1 MTKRLLLLLVS
12 LGFYGLAFADQEV
25 DEAADPVVEQVE
37 TGDDSD
43 EAEPEEV
50 VVTGSR
56 IARTQY
62 EVAQPV
68 TIIYGEEYENRG
80 YTNAADAL
88 FDVPGIGVTNSLT
101 SGSGGSFGNQSS
113 LSVGQ
118 ALANNFGLG
127 SGRTLVLVN
136 GRRFVG
142 STSPFGS
149 GGSGNAVDINNIPSV
164 MIDRVEIVNAGG
176 SAVYGSDAIAG
187 VINYVLRDDYEGAA
201 MTLTYDDY
209 AGMSSDTSFQAVMGG
224 NFAGGK
230 GNMVM
235 NFQYEQIGTVFTGDW
250 DRYYDR
256 ETGMCNTN
264 SLVRTYAS
272 GKSYQR
278 QYIRAGMVVPYTAN
292 INGVPEVTQT
302 GCIGL
307 SAIPETGKASAYE
320 YSFKA
325 GTYGAWFYDGALGS
339 DNQMWHFGGAPGDLV
354 PYNDGINYGS
364 SFFGFDNP
372 AGFREDYNTL
382 RAGFER
388 LNFSMFS
395 NYDVNDNMT
404 VYFDVFHN
412 GFFSFDYGNESGYP
426 YSTYAFG
433 SGQDFPPTIGIDN
446 PYLTQ
451 NSVDILNSYGLTEF
465 YVSKSQVDLL
475 QKGDGGY
482 TIENNNA
489 VSMYSVGVE
498 GSFDLDSQTFNY
510 SAGYSI
516 GNTDI
521 YSDAPGV
528 IGARYAAALDVGIN
542 PNTGEIDCRMN
553 YDPTRDPALYDYSP
567 FAPGYFTG
575 GTLYG
580 PSILGAVGD
589 CAPLNIMGRG
599 APSQAARDYVG
610 TNLRTNAFIEQEV
623 TYANLSGDLFDMP
636 AGAVKAALGF
646 EARVEQGDYNAS
658 AIQNL
663 GLTRSAP
670 RPSLGGGYEVDADYY
685 EISVPLMGG
694 DWTLPGVV
702 SMVVDFS
709 SRTID
714 NSIAGSYDVDATSLN
729 WRVMD
734 DLAVRISEQTAVKA
748 PDLGDLFLPQI
759 TTFSTAADPCDYRY
773 REVGRNPEV
782 RQANCDA
789 EGIPADFVS
798 LVVNAT
804 ASGVTGGNP
813 NLINEIADTK
823 STGIV
828 YQPSWW
834 GDVFFGS
841 LNLAADYI
849 EIELNDYVT
858 SFSLTQNMEAC
869 YDYETYPNSQ
879 FCDSFTRDADF
890 EVVDFATG
898 LINAGLIDFA
908 TYVYKADF
916 AFDVSEMAS
925 WVSRENV
932 AMDLGSMAVRWR
944 ATQEDF
950 FASAD
955 SGAAEDLSSATGQFG
970 NDEWFYD
977 TAVEWAKGNWYV
989 WVQGNS
995 RSGGVIDINRQFDD
1009 EYLGYDG
1016 NPIYEFDGYTTYNG
1030 GVGYTVNDDTTVR
1043 VNFYNLM
1050 DYDGFEDDVF
1060 TPEADLLFVGRQVN
1074 ASINVRF

>member
-12 LGFYGLAFADQEV
+12 LGFFSFVEAQEASDASSDV
-25 DEAADPVVEQVE
+25 VVETE
-37 TGDDSD
+37 NDED

-187 VINYVLRDDYEGAA
+187 VINYVLKDDYEGAA
-201 MTLTYDDY
+201 MTLVYDDY
-209 AGMSSDTSFQAVMGG
+209 AGLSSDVSFQAVMGG

-235 NFQYEQIGTVFTGDW
+235 NFQYEEIGTVFTGDW
-250 DRYYDR
+250 DRYYDK
-256 ETGMCNTN
+256 ENGVCETN
-264 SLVRTYAS
+264 SLVRTYAA
-272 GKSYQR
+272 GKAYQQ
-278 QYIRAGMVVPYTAN
+278 QYIRRGMVVPYTAN
-292 INGVPEVTQT
+292 VEGNPQVTQT

-307 SAIPETGKASAYE
+307 SAIPETGRATLYD
-320 YSFKA
+320 YSFKNGA
-325 GTYGAWFYDGALGS
+325 NGIWYFDGQWPDGTS
-339 DNQMWHFGGAPGDLV
+339 WHFGDVGDLQ
-354 PYNDGINYGS
+354 PYYDGINYGS
-364 SFFGFDNP
+364 SFFGFD
-372 AGFREDYNTL
+372 AMDAYRSDFNTL

-412 GFFSFDYGNESGYP
+412 GFFSFDYGNTSGYP
-426 YSTYAFG
+426 YSTWAFG

-446 PYLTQ
+446 PFLTQ
-451 NSVDILNSYGLTEF
+451 NSVDIMNSYGATEV
-465 YVSKSQVDLL
+465 YVHKSHIDLL

-482 TIENNNA
+482 TVENNNS

-498 GSFDLDSQTFNY
+498 GNFDLNDQTFNY
-510 SAGYSI
+510 AAGYSI
-516 GNTDI
+516 GNTEI

-542 PNTGEIDCRMN
+542 PNTGEVDCRMN
-553 YDPTRDPALYDYSP
+553 YDPARDPALYDYSP
-567 FAPGYFTG
+567 FAPGFFTG
-575 GTLYG
+575 GTLFG
-580 PSILGAVGD
+580 PSLLGSVGD
-589 CAPLNIMGRG
+589 CAPLNILGRG
-599 APSQAARDYVG
+599 APSQAARDYIG

-623 TYANLSGDLFDMP
+623 TYGVLSGDLFDLP
-636 AGAVKAALGF
+636 GGTVKAAMGF
-646 EARVEQGDYNAS
+646 EARVEQGDYNSS

-663 GLTRSAP
+663 ELTRSAA

-685 EISVPLMGG
+685 EISVPLLGE
-694 DWTLPGVV
+694 DLTLPGVMSLV
-702 SMVVDFS
+702 ADYSA
-709 SRTID
+709 RTID

-729 WRVMD
+729 WRIMD
-734 DLAVRISEQTAVKA
+734 DLAIRYSEQTAVKA

-759 TTFSTAADPCDYRY
+759 TAFSRADDPCDYRF
-773 REVGRNPEV
+773 RDVGRNPDQ
-782 RQANCDA
+782 RRANCDA

-804 ASGVTGGNP
+804 ARGVTGGNP
-813 NLINEIADTK
+813 NLINEVADTV

-828 YQPSWW
+828 YQPNWW

-849 EIELNDYVT
+849 EIELTDYVT
-858 SFSLTQNMEAC
+858 SFSLSQNMAAC
-869 YDYETYPNSQ
+869 YDYDTYPTSQ

-916 AFDVSEMAS
+916 AFDVAELAS
-925 WVSRENV
+925 FVSRENV

-977 TAVEWAKGNWYV
+977 TAVEWVYGDWYV

-995 RSGGVIDINRQFDD
+995 RSGGVIDINRQYDD

-1030 GVGYTVNDDTTVR
+1030 GVGYHVNDDTTLR

-1050 DYDGFEDDVF
+1050 DYDGFEEDVF
-1060 TPEADLLFVGRQVN
+1060 TPEADLLFIGRQVN
-1074 ASINVRF
+1074 ASLNVRF

>member
-12 LGFYGLAFADQEV
+12 LGFFSFVEAQEASDASSDV
-25 DEAADPVVEQVE
+25 VVE
-37 TGDDSD
+37 TADDED

-101 SGSGGSFGNQSS
+101 SGSGGSFGNQSQ

-187 VINYVLRDDYEGAA
+187 VINYVLKDDYEGAA
-201 MTLTYDDY
+201 MTLVYDDY
-209 AGMSSDTSFQAVMGG
+209 AGLSSDVSFQAVMGG

-235 NFQYEQIGTVFTGDW
+235 NFQYEEIGTVFTGDW
-250 DRYYDR
+250 DRYYDK
-256 ETGMCNTN
+256 ENGVCETN
-264 SLVRTYAS
+264 SLVRTYAA
-272 GKSYQR
+272 GKAYQR
-278 QYIRAGMVVPYTAN
+278 QYIRRGMVVPYTAN
-292 INGVPEVTQT
+292 VEGNPQVTQT

-307 SAIPETGKASAYE
+307 SAIPETGRATLYD
-320 YSFKA
+320 YSFKNGA
-325 GTYGAWFYDGALGS
+325 NGIWYFDGQWPDGTS
-339 DNQMWHFGGAPGDLV
+339 WHFGDIGDLQ
-354 PYNDGINYGS
+354 PYYDGINYGS
-364 SFFGFDNP
+364 SFFGFD
-372 AGFREDYNTL
+372 AMDAYRSDFNTL

-412 GFFSFDYGNESGYP
+412 GFFSFDYGNTSGYP
-426 YSTYAFG
+426 YSTWAFG

-446 PYLTQ
+446 PFLTQ
-451 NSVDILNSYGLTEF
+451 NSVDIMNSYGATEV
-465 YVSKSQVDLL
+465 YVHKSHIDLL

-498 GSFDLDSQTFNY
+498 GNFDLNDQTFNY
-510 SAGYSI
+510 AAGYSI
-516 GNTDI
+516 GNTEI

-553 YDPTRDPALYDYSP
+553 YDPARDPALYDYSP
-567 FAPGYFTG
+567 FAPGFFTG
-575 GTLYG
+575 GTLFG
-580 PSILGAVGD
+580 PSLLGSIGD
-589 CAPLNIMGRG
+589 CAPLNILGRG
-599 APSQAARDYVG
+599 APSQAARDYIG

-623 TYANLSGDLFDMP
+623 TYGVLSGDLFDLP
-636 AGAVKAALGF
+636 GGTVKAAMGF
-646 EARVEQGDYNAS
+646 EARVEQGDYNSS

-663 GLTRSAP
+663 ELTRSAA

-685 EISVPLMGG
+685 EVSVPLLGN
-694 DWTLPGVV
+694 DLTLPGVMSLV
-702 SMVVDFS
+702 ADYSA
-709 SRTID
+709 RTID

-729 WRVMD
+729 WRIMD
-734 DLAVRISEQTAVKA
+734 DLAVRYSEQTAVKA

-759 TTFSTAADPCDYRY
+759 TAFSRADDPCDYRF
-773 REVGRNPEV
+773 RDVGRNPEQ
-782 RQANCDA
+782 RRANCDA

-804 ASGVTGGNP
+804 ARGVTGGNP
-813 NLINEIADTK
+813 NLINEVADTV

-828 YQPSWW
+828 YQPNWW

-849 EIELNDYVT
+849 EIQLNDYVT
-858 SFSLTQNMEAC
+858 SFSLSQNMAAC
-869 YDYETYPNSQ
+869 YDYDTYPNSQ

-890 EVVDFATG
+890 EVVDFQTG

-916 AFDVSEMAS
+916 AFDVAELAS
-925 WVSRENV
+925 FVSRENV

-977 TAVEWAKGNWYV
+977 TAVEWVYGDWYV

-995 RSGGVIDINRQFDD
+995 RSGGVIDINRQYDD

-1030 GVGYTVNDDTTVR
+1030 GVGYYVNDDTTLR

-1050 DYDGFEDDVF
+1050 DYDGFEEDVF
-1060 TPEADLLFVGRQVN
+1060 TPEADLLFIGRQVN
-1074 ASINVRF
+1074 ASLNVRF

>member
-1 MTKRLLLLLVS
+1 MTKRLLLLLLS
-12 LGFYGLAFADQEV
+12 LGFFGVVYAQEDTGSTGSV
-25 DEAADPVVEQVE
+25 EVQTEDDE
-37 TGDDSD
+37 D

-56 IARTQY
+56 IARSEY

-101 SGSGGSFGNQSS
+101 SGSGGNFGNQSS

-118 ALANNFGLG
+118 SLANNFGLG

-142 STSPFGS
+142 STSPYGS

-187 VINYVLRDDYEGAA
+187 VINYVLKDDYEGAA
-201 MTLTYDDY
+201 MTLVYDDY
-209 AGMSSDTSFQAVMGG
+209 AGLSSDVSFQAVMGG

-235 NFQYEQIGTVFTGDW
+235 NFQYEEIGTVFTGDW
-250 DRYYDR
+250 DRYYDK
-256 ETGMCNTN
+256 ENGVCETN

-272 GKSYQR
+272 GKAYQR
-278 QYIRAGMVVPYTAN
+278 QYIRRGMVVPYTAN
-292 INGVPEVTQT
+292 VEGNPQVTQT

-307 SAIPETGKASAYE
+307 SAIPETGRATLYD
-320 YSFKA
+320 YSFKNGA
-325 GTYGAWFYDGALGS
+325 NGIWYFDGQWPDGTS
-339 DNQMWHFGGAPGDLV
+339 WHFGDIGDLQ
-354 PYNDGINYGS
+354 PYYDGINYGS
-364 SFFGFDNP
+364 SFFGFD
-372 AGFREDYNTL
+372 AMDAYRSDFNTL

-412 GFFSFDYGNESGYP
+412 GFFSFDYGNTSGYP
-426 YSTYAFG
+426 YSTWAFG

-446 PYLTQ
+446 PFLTQ
-451 NSVDILNSYGLTEF
+451 NSVDIMNSYGATEV
-465 YVSKSQVDLL
+465 YVHKSHIDLL

-498 GSFDLDSQTFNY
+498 GNFDLNDQTFNY
-510 SAGYSI
+510 AAGYSI
-516 GNTDI
+516 GNTEI

-553 YDPTRDPALYDYSP
+553 YDPARDPALYDYSP

-575 GTLYG
+575 GTLFG
-580 PSILGAVGD
+580 PSLLGSIGD
-589 CAPLNIMGRG
+589 CAPLNILGRG
-599 APSQAARDYVG
+599 APSQAARDYIG

-623 TYANLSGDLFDMP
+623 TYGVLSGDLFDLP
-636 AGAVKAALGF
+636 GGTVKAAMGF
-646 EARVEQGDYNAS
+646 EARVEQGDYNSS

-663 GLTRSAP
+663 ELTRSAA

-685 EISVPLMGG
+685 EVSVPLLGN
-694 DWTLPGVV
+694 DLTLPGVMSLV
-702 SMVVDFS
+702 ADYSA
-709 SRTID
+709 RTID
-714 NSIAGSYDVDATSLN
+714 NTIAGSYDVDATSLN
-729 WRVMD
+729 WRIMD
-734 DLAVRISEQTAVKA
+734 DLAVRYSEQTAVKA

-759 TTFSTAADPCDYRY
+759 TAFSRADDPCDYRF
-773 REVGRNPEV
+773 RDVGRNPEQ
-782 RQANCDA
+782 RRANCDA

-804 ASGVTGGNP
+804 ARGVTGGNP
-813 NLINEIADTK
+813 NLINEVADTV

-828 YQPSWW
+828 YQPNWW

-849 EIELNDYVT
+849 EIELTDYVT
-858 SFSLTQNMEAC
+858 SFSLSQNMAAC
-869 YDYETYPNSQ
+869 YDYDTYPNSQ

-916 AFDVSEMAS
+916 AFDVAELAS
-925 WVSRENV
+925 FVSRENV

-977 TAVEWAKGNWYV
+977 TAVEWVYGDWYV

-995 RSGGVIDINRQFDD
+995 RSGGVIDINRQYDD

-1030 GVGYTVNDDTTVR
+1030 GVGYYVNDDTTLR

-1050 DYDGFEDDVF
+1050 DYDGFEEDVF
-1060 TPEADLLFVGRQVN
+1060 TPEADLLFIGRQVN
-1074 ASINVRF
+1074 ASLNVRF

>member
-12 LGFYGLAFADQEV
+12 LGFFSFIEAQEASDASSDV
-25 DEAADPVVEQVE
+25 VVE
-37 TGDDSD
+37 TADDED

-101 SGSGGSFGNQSS
+101 SGSGGSFGNQSQ

-187 VINYVLRDDYEGAA
+187 VINYVLKDDYEGAA
-201 MTLTYDDY
+201 MTLVYDDY
-209 AGMSSDTSFQAVMGG
+209 AGLSSDVSFQAVMGG

-235 NFQYEQIGTVFTGDW
+235 NFQYEEIGTVFTGDW
-250 DRYYDR
+250 DRYYDK
-256 ETGMCNTN
+256 ENGVCETN
-264 SLVRTYAS
+264 SLVRTYAA
-272 GKSYQR
+272 GKAYQR
-278 QYIRAGMVVPYTAN
+278 QYIRRGMVVPYTAN
-292 INGVPEVTQT
+292 VEGNPQVTQT

-307 SAIPETGKASAYE
+307 SAIPETGRATLYD
-320 YSFKA
+320 YSFKNGA
-325 GTYGAWFYDGALGS
+325 NGIWYFDGQWPDGTS
-339 DNQMWHFGGAPGDLV
+339 WHFGDIGDLQ
-354 PYNDGINYGS
+354 PYYDGINYGS
-364 SFFGFDNP
+364 SFFGFD
-372 AGFREDYNTL
+372 AMDAYRSDFNTL

-412 GFFSFDYGNESGYP
+412 GFFSFDYGNTSGYP
-426 YSTYAFG
+426 YSTWAFG

-446 PYLTQ
+446 PFLTQ
-451 NSVDILNSYGLTEF
+451 NSVDIMNSYGATEV
-465 YVSKSQVDLL
+465 YVHKSHVDLL

-498 GSFDLDSQTFNY
+498 GNFDLNDQTFNY
-510 SAGYSI
+510 AAGYSI
-516 GNTDI
+516 GNTEI

-553 YDPTRDPALYDYSP
+553 YDPARDPALYDYSP

-575 GTLYG
+575 GTLFG
-580 PSILGAVGD
+580 PSLLGSIGD
-589 CAPLNIMGRG
+589 CAPLNILGRG
-599 APSQAARDYVG
+599 APSQAARDYIG

-623 TYANLSGDLFDMP
+623 TYGVLSGDLFDLP
-636 AGAVKAALGF
+636 GGTVKAAMGF
-646 EARVEQGDYNAS
+646 EARVEQGDYNSS

-663 GLTRSAP
+663 ELTRSAS

-685 EISVPLMGG
+685 EVSVPLLG
-694 DWTLPGVV
+694 DDLTLPGIMSLVADY
-702 SMVVDFS
+702 SA
-709 SRTID
+709 RTID

-729 WRVMD
+729 WRIMD
-734 DLAVRISEQTAVKA
+734 DLAVRYSEQTAVKA

-759 TTFSTAADPCDYRY
+759 TAFSRADDPCDYRF
-773 REVGRNPEV
+773 RDVGRNPEQ
-782 RQANCDA
+782 RRANCDA

-804 ASGVTGGNP
+804 ARGVTGGNP
-813 NLINEIADTK
+813 NLINEVADTV

-828 YQPSWW
+828 YQPNWW

-849 EIELNDYVT
+849 EIQLNDYVT
-858 SFSLTQNMEAC
+858 SFSLSQNMAAC
-869 YDYETYPNSQ
+869 YDYDTYPNSQ

-890 EVVDFATG
+890 EVVDFQTG

-916 AFDVSEMAS
+916 AFDVAELAS
-925 WVSRENV
+925 FVSRENV

-977 TAVEWAKGNWYV
+977 TAVEWVYGDWYV

-995 RSGGVIDINRQFDD
+995 RSGGVIDINRQYDD

-1016 NPIYEFDGYTTYNG
+1016 NPIFEFDGYTTYNG
-1030 GVGYTVNDDTTVR
+1030 GVGYYVNDDTTLR

-1050 DYDGFEDDVF
+1050 DYDGFEEDVF
-1060 TPEADLLFVGRQVN
+1060 TPEADLLFIGRQVN
-1074 ASINVRF
+1074 ASLNVRF

>member
-12 LGFYGLAFADQEV
+12 LGFFSFVEAQEASDASSDV
-25 DEAADPVVEQVE
+25 VVE
-37 TGDDSD
+37 TADDED

-101 SGSGGSFGNQSS
+101 SGSGGSFGNQSQ

-187 VINYVLRDDYEGAA
+187 VINYVLKDDYEGAA
-201 MTLTYDDY
+201 MTLVYDDY
-209 AGMSSDTSFQAVMGG
+209 AGLSSDVSFQAVMGG

-235 NFQYEQIGTVFTGDW
+235 NFQYEEIGTVFTGDW
-250 DRYYDR
+250 DRYYDK
-256 ETGMCNTN
+256 ENGVCETN
-264 SLVRTYAS
+264 SLVRTYAA
-272 GKSYQR
+272 GKAYQR
-278 QYIRAGMVVPYTAN
+278 QYIRRGMVVPYTAN
-292 INGVPEVTQT
+292 VEGNPQVTQT

-307 SAIPETGKASAYE
+307 SAIPETGRATLYD
-320 YSFKA
+320 YSFKNGA
-325 GTYGAWFYDGALGS
+325 NGIWYFDGQWPDGTS
-339 DNQMWHFGGAPGDLV
+339 WHFGDIGDLQ
-354 PYNDGINYGS
+354 PYYDGINYGS
-364 SFFGFDNP
+364 SFFGFD
-372 AGFREDYNTL
+372 AMDAYRSDFNTL

-412 GFFSFDYGNESGYP
+412 GFFSFDYGNTSGYP
-426 YSTYAFG
+426 YSTWAFG

-446 PYLTQ
+446 PFLTQ
-451 NSVDILNSYGLTEF
+451 NSVDIMNSYGATEV
-465 YVSKSQVDLL
+465 YVHKSHVDLL

-498 GSFDLDSQTFNY
+498 GNFDLNDQTFNY
-510 SAGYSI
+510 AAGYSI
-516 GNTDI
+516 GNTEI

-553 YDPTRDPALYDYSP
+553 YDPARDPALYDYSP
-567 FAPGYFTG
+567 FAPGFFTG
-575 GTLYG
+575 GTLFG
-580 PSILGAVGD
+580 PSLLGSIGD
-589 CAPLNIMGRG
+589 CAPLNILGRG
-599 APSQAARDYVG
+599 APSQAARDYIG

-623 TYANLSGDLFDMP
+623 TYGVVSGDLFDLP
-636 AGAVKAALGF
+636 GGTVKAAMGF
-646 EARVEQGDYNAS
+646 EARVEQGDYNSS

-663 GLTRSAP
+663 ELTRSAA

-685 EISVPLMGG
+685 EVSVPLLG
-694 DWTLPGVV
+694 DDLTLPGIMSLVADY
-702 SMVVDFS
+702 SA
-709 SRTID
+709 RTID

-729 WRVMD
+729 WRIMD
-734 DLAVRISEQTAVKA
+734 DLAVRYSEQTAVKA

-759 TTFSTAADPCDYRY
+759 TAFSRADDPCDYRF
-773 REVGRNPEV
+773 RDVGRNPEQ
-782 RQANCDA
+782 RRANCDA

-804 ASGVTGGNP
+804 ARGKTGGNP
-813 NLINEIADTK
+813 NLINEVADTV

-828 YQPSWW
+828 YQPNWW

-849 EIELNDYVT
+849 EIQLNDYVT
-858 SFSLTQNMEAC
+858 SFSLTQNMAAC
-869 YDYETYPNSQ
+869 YDYDTYPNSQ

-890 EVVDFATG
+890 EVVDFQTG

-916 AFDVSEMAS
+916 AFDVAELAS
-925 WVSRENV
+925 FVSRENV

-977 TAVEWAKGNWYV
+977 TAVEWVYGDWYV

-995 RSGGVIDINRQFDD
+995 RSGGVIDINRQYDD

-1016 NPIYEFDGYTTYNG
+1016 NPIFEFDGYTTYNG
-1030 GVGYTVNDDTTVR
+1030 GVGYYVNDDTTLR

-1050 DYDGFEDDVF
+1050 DYDGFEEDVF
-1060 TPEADLLFVGRQVN
+1060 TPEADLLFIGRQVN
-1074 ASINVRF
+1074 ASLNVRF

>member
-12 LGFYGLAFADQEV
+12 LGFFSFVEAQEASDASSDV
-25 DEAADPVVEQVE
+25 VVE
-37 TGDDSD
+37 TADDED

-101 SGSGGSFGNQSS
+101 SGSGGSFGNQSQ

-187 VINYVLRDDYEGAA
+187 VINYVLKDDYEGAA
-201 MTLTYDDY
+201 MTLVYDDY
-209 AGMSSDTSFQAVMGG
+209 AGLSSDVSFQAVMGG

-235 NFQYEQIGTVFTGDW
+235 NFQYEEIGTVFTGDW
-250 DRYYDR
+250 DRYYDK
-256 ETGMCNTN
+256 ENGVCETN
-264 SLVRTYAS
+264 SLVRTYAA
-272 GKSYQR
+272 GKAYQR
-278 QYIRAGMVVPYTAN
+278 QYIRRGMVVPYTAN
-292 INGVPEVTQT
+292 VEGNPQVTQT

-307 SAIPETGKASAYE
+307 SAIPETGRATLYD
-320 YSFKA
+320 YSFKNGA
-325 GTYGAWFYDGALGS
+325 NGIWYFDGQWPDGTS
-339 DNQMWHFGGAPGDLV
+339 WHFGDIGDLQ
-354 PYNDGINYGS
+354 PYYDGINYGS
-364 SFFGFDNP
+364 SFFGFD
-372 AGFREDYNTL
+372 AMDAYRSDFNTL

-412 GFFSFDYGNESGYP
+412 GFFSFDYGNTSGYP
-426 YSTYAFG
+426 YSTWAFG

-446 PYLTQ
+446 PFLTQ
-451 NSVDILNSYGLTEF
+451 NSVDIMNSYGATEV
-465 YVSKSQVDLL
+465 YVHKSHIDLL

-498 GSFDLDSQTFNY
+498 GNFDLNDQTFNY
-510 SAGYSI
+510 AAGYSI
-516 GNTDI
+516 GNTEI

-553 YDPTRDPALYDYSP
+553 YDPARDPALYDYSP
-567 FAPGYFTG
+567 FAPGFFTG
-575 GTLYG
+575 GTLFG
-580 PSILGAVGD
+580 PSLLGSIGD
-589 CAPLNIMGRG
+589 CAPLNILGRG
-599 APSQAARDYVG
+599 APSQAARDYIG

-623 TYANLSGDLFDMP
+623 TYGVLSGDLFDLP
-636 AGAVKAALGF
+636 GGTVKAAMGF
-646 EARVEQGDYNAS
+646 EARVEQGDYNSS

-663 GLTRSAP
+663 ELTRSAA

-685 EISVPLMGG
+685 EVSVPLLGN
-694 DWTLPGVV
+694 DLTLPGVMSLV
-702 SMVVDFS
+702 ADYSA
-709 SRTID
+709 RTID

-729 WRVMD
+729 WRIMD
-734 DLAVRISEQTAVKA
+734 DLAVRYSEQTAVKA

-759 TTFSTAADPCDYRY
+759 TAFSRADDPCDYRF
-773 REVGRNPEV
+773 RDVGRNPEQ
-782 RQANCDA
+782 RRANCDA

-804 ASGVTGGNP
+804 ARGVTGGNP
-813 NLINEIADTK
+813 NLINEVADTV

-828 YQPSWW
+828 YQPNWW

-849 EIELNDYVT
+849 EIQLNDYVT
-858 SFSLTQNMEAC
+858 SYSLTQNMEAC
-869 YDYETYPNSQ
+869 YDYDTYPNSQ

-890 EVVDFATG
+890 EVVDFTTG

-916 AFDVSEMAS
+916 AFDVAELAS
-925 WVSRENV
+925 FVSRENV

-977 TAVEWAKGNWYV
+977 TAVEWVYGDWYV

-995 RSGGVIDINRQFDD
+995 RSGGVIDINRQYDD

-1030 GVGYTVNDDTTVR
+1030 GVGYYVNDDTTLR

-1050 DYDGFEDDVF
+1050 DYDGFEEDVF
-1060 TPEADLLFVGRQVN
+1060 TPEADLLFIGRQVN
-1074 ASINVRF
+1074 ASLNVRF

>member
-12 LGFYGLAFADQEV
+12 LGFFSFVEAQEASDASSDV
-25 DEAADPVVEQVE
+25 VVE
-37 TGDDSD
+37 TADDED

-101 SGSGGSFGNQSS
+101 SGSGGSFGNQSQ

-187 VINYVLRDDYEGAA
+187 VINYVLKDDYEGAA
-201 MTLTYDDY
+201 MTLVYDDY
-209 AGMSSDTSFQAVMGG
+209 AGLSSDVSFQAVMGG

-235 NFQYEQIGTVFTGDW
+235 NFQYEEIGTVFTGDW
-250 DRYYDR
+250 DRYYDK
-256 ETGMCNTN
+256 ENGVCETN
-264 SLVRTYAS
+264 SLVRTYAA
-272 GKSYQR
+272 GKAYQR
-278 QYIRAGMVVPYTAN
+278 QYIRRGMVVPYTAN
-292 INGVPEVTQT
+292 VEGNPQVTQT

-307 SAIPETGKASAYE
+307 SAIPETGRATLYD
-320 YSFKA
+320 YSFKNGA
-325 GTYGAWFYDGALGS
+325 NGIWYFDGQWPDGTS
-339 DNQMWHFGGAPGDLV
+339 WHFGDIGDLQ
-354 PYNDGINYGS
+354 PYYDGINYGS
-364 SFFGFDNP
+364 SFFGFD
-372 AGFREDYNTL
+372 AMDAYRSDFNTL

-412 GFFSFDYGNESGYP
+412 GFFSFDYGNTSGYP
-426 YSTYAFG
+426 YSTWAFG

-446 PYLTQ
+446 PFLTQ
-451 NSVDILNSYGLTEF
+451 NSVDIMNSYGATEV
-465 YVSKSQVDLL
+465 YVHKSHVDLL

-498 GSFDLDSQTFNY
+498 GNFDLNDQTFNY
-510 SAGYSI
+510 AAGYSI
-516 GNTDI
+516 GNTEI

-553 YDPTRDPALYDYSP
+553 YDPARDPALYDYSP
-567 FAPGYFTG
+567 FAPGFFTG
-575 GTLYG
+575 GTLFG
-580 PSILGAVGD
+580 PSLLGSIGD
-589 CAPLNIMGRG
+589 CAPLNILGRG
-599 APSQAARDYVG
+599 APSQAARDYIG

-623 TYANLSGDLFDMP
+623 TYGVVSGDLFDLP
-636 AGAVKAALGF
+636 GGTVKAAMGF
-646 EARVEQGDYNAS
+646 EARVEQGDYNSS

-663 GLTRSAP
+663 ELTRTAA

-685 EISVPLMGG
+685 EVSVPLLG
-694 DWTLPGVV
+694 DDLTLPGIMSLVADY
-702 SMVVDFS
+702 SA
-709 SRTID
+709 RTID

-729 WRVMD
+729 WRIMD
-734 DLAVRISEQTAVKA
+734 DLAVRYSEQTAVKA

-759 TTFSTAADPCDYRY
+759 TAFSRADDPCDYRF
-773 REVGRNPEV
+773 RDVGRNPEQ
-782 RQANCDA
+782 RRANCDA

-804 ASGVTGGNP
+804 ARGKTGGNP
-813 NLINEIADTK
+813 NLINEVADTV

-828 YQPSWW
+828 YQPNWW

-849 EIELNDYVT
+849 EIQLNDYVT
-858 SFSLTQNMEAC
+858 SFSLTQNMAAC
-869 YDYETYPNSQ
+869 YDYDTYPNSQ

-890 EVVDFATG
+890 EVVDFQTG

-916 AFDVSEMAS
+916 AFDVAELAS
-925 WVSRENV
+925 FVSRENV

-977 TAVEWAKGNWYV
+977 TAVEWVYGDWYV

-995 RSGGVIDINRQFDD
+995 RSGGVIDINRQYDD

-1016 NPIYEFDGYTTYNG
+1016 NPIFEFDGYTTYNG
-1030 GVGYTVNDDTTVR
+1030 GVGYYVNDDTTLR

-1050 DYDGFEDDVF
+1050 DYDGFEEDVF
-1060 TPEADLLFVGRQVN
+1060 TPEADLLFIGRQVN
-1074 ASINVRF
+1074 ASLNVRF

>member
-12 LGFYGLAFADQEV
+12 LGFFSFVEAQEASDASSDV
-25 DEAADPVVEQVE
+25 VVE
-37 TGDDSD
+37 TADDED

-101 SGSGGSFGNQSS
+101 SGSGGSFGNQSQ

-187 VINYVLRDDYEGAA
+187 VINYILKDDYEGAA
-201 MTLTYDDY
+201 MTLVYDDY
-209 AGMSSDTSFQAVMGG
+209 AGLSSDVSFQAVMGG

-235 NFQYEQIGTVFTGDW
+235 NFQYEEIGTVFTGDW
-250 DRYYDR
+250 DRYYDK
-256 ETGMCNTN
+256 ENGVCETN
-264 SLVRTYAS
+264 SLVRTYAA
-272 GKSYQR
+272 GKAYQR
-278 QYIRAGMVVPYTAN
+278 QYIRRGMVVPYTAN
-292 INGVPEVTQT
+292 VEGNPQVTQT

-307 SAIPETGKASAYE
+307 SAIPETGRATLYD
-320 YSFKA
+320 YSFKNGA
-325 GTYGAWFYDGALGS
+325 NGIWYFDGQWPDGTS
-339 DNQMWHFGGAPGDLV
+339 WHFGDIGDLQ
-354 PYNDGINYGS
+354 PYYDGINYGS
-364 SFFGFDNP
+364 SFFGFD
-372 AGFREDYNTL
+372 AMDAYRSDFNTL

-412 GFFSFDYGNESGYP
+412 GFFSFDYGNTSGYP
-426 YSTYAFG
+426 YSTWAFG

-446 PYLTQ
+446 PFLTQ
-451 NSVDILNSYGLTEF
+451 NSVDIMNSYGATEV
-465 YVSKSQVDLL
+465 YVHKSHVDLL

-498 GSFDLDSQTFNY
+498 GNFDLNDQTFNY
-510 SAGYSI
+510 AAGYSI
-516 GNTDI
+516 GNTEI

-553 YDPTRDPALYDYSP
+553 YDPARDPALYDYSP
-567 FAPGYFTG
+567 FAPGFFTG
-575 GTLYG
+575 GTLFG
-580 PSILGAVGD
+580 PSLLGSIGD
-589 CAPLNIMGRG
+589 CAPLNILGRG
-599 APSQAARDYVG
+599 APSQAARDYIG

-623 TYANLSGDLFDMP
+623 TYGVLSGDLFDLP
-636 AGAVKAALGF
+636 GGTVKAAMGF
-646 EARVEQGDYNAS
+646 EARVEQGDYNSS

-663 GLTRSAP
+663 ELTRSAA

-685 EISVPLMGG
+685 EVSVPLLGN
-694 DWTLPGVV
+694 DLTLPGVMSLV
-702 SMVVDFS
+702 ADYSA
-709 SRTID
+709 RTID

-729 WRVMD
+729 WRIMD
-734 DLAVRISEQTAVKA
+734 DLAVRYSEQTAVKA

-759 TTFSTAADPCDYRY
+759 TAFSRADDPCDYRF
-773 REVGRNPEV
+773 RDVGRNPEQ
-782 RQANCDA
+782 RRANCDA

-804 ASGVTGGNP
+804 ARGVTGGNP
-813 NLINEIADTK
+813 NLINEVADTV

-828 YQPSWW
+828 YQPNWW

-849 EIELNDYVT
+849 EIQLNDYVT
-858 SFSLTQNMEAC
+858 SFSLSQNMAAC
-869 YDYETYPNSQ
+869 YDYDTYPNSQ

-890 EVVDFATG
+890 EVVDFQTG

-916 AFDVSEMAS
+916 AFDVAELAS
-925 WVSRENV
+925 FVSRENV

-977 TAVEWAKGNWYV
+977 TAVEWVYGDWYV

-995 RSGGVIDINRQFDD
+995 RSGGVIDINRQYDD

-1030 GVGYTVNDDTTVR
+1030 GVGYYVNDDTTLR

-1050 DYDGFEDDVF
+1050 DYDGFEEDVF
-1060 TPEADLLFVGRQVN
+1060 TPEADLLFIGRQVN
-1074 ASINVRF
+1074 ASLNVRF

>member
-12 LGFYGLAFADQEV
+12 LGFFSFIEAQEASDDSTDV
-25 DEAADPVVEQVE
+25 VVE
-37 TGDDSD
+37 TADDED

-101 SGSGGSFGNQSS
+101 SGSGGSFGNQSQ

-187 VINYVLRDDYEGAA
+187 VINYVLKDDYEGAA
-201 MTLTYDDY
+201 MTLVYDDY
-209 AGMSSDTSFQAVMGG
+209 AGLSSDVSFQAVMGG

-235 NFQYEQIGTVFTGDW
+235 NFQYEEIGTVFTGDW
-250 DRYYDR
+250 DRYYDK
-256 ETGMCNTN
+256 ENGVCETN
-264 SLVRTYAS
+264 SLVRTYAA
-272 GKSYQR
+272 GKAYQR
-278 QYIRAGMVVPYTAN
+278 QYIRRGMVVPYTAN
-292 INGVPEVTQT
+292 VEGNPQVTQT

-307 SAIPETGKASAYE
+307 SAIPETGRATLYD
-320 YSFKA
+320 YSFKNGA
-325 GTYGAWFYDGALGS
+325 NGIWYFDGQWPDGTS
-339 DNQMWHFGGAPGDLV
+339 WHFGDIGDLQ
-354 PYNDGINYGS
+354 PYYDGINYGS
-364 SFFGFDNP
+364 SFFGFD
-372 AGFREDYNTL
+372 AMDAYRSDFNTL

-412 GFFSFDYGNESGYP
+412 GFFSFDYGNTSGYP
-426 YSTYAFG
+426 YSTWAFG

-446 PYLTQ
+446 PFLTQ
-451 NSVDILNSYGLTEF
+451 NSVDIMNSYGATEV
-465 YVSKSQVDLL
+465 YVHKSHIDLL

-498 GSFDLDSQTFNY
+498 GNFDLNDQTFNY
-510 SAGYSI
+510 AAGYSI
-516 GNTDI
+516 GNTEI

-553 YDPTRDPALYDYSP
+553 YDPARDPALYDYSP
-567 FAPGYFTG
+567 FAPGFFTG
-575 GTLYG
+575 GTLFG
-580 PSILGAVGD
+580 PSLLGSIGD
-589 CAPLNIMGRG
+589 CAPLNILGRG
-599 APSQAARDYVG
+599 APSQAARDYIG

-623 TYANLSGDLFDMP
+623 TYGVLSGDLFDLP
-636 AGAVKAALGF
+636 GGTVKAAMGF
-646 EARVEQGDYNAS
+646 EARVEQGDYNSS

-663 GLTRSAP
+663 ELTRSAA

-685 EISVPLMGG
+685 EVSVPLLGN
-694 DWTLPGVV
+694 DLTLPGVMSLV
-702 SMVVDFS
+702 ADYSA
-709 SRTID
+709 RTID

-729 WRVMD
+729 WRIMD
-734 DLAVRISEQTAVKA
+734 DLAVRYSEQTAVKA

-759 TTFSTAADPCDYRY
+759 TAFSRADDPCDYRF
-773 REVGRNPEV
+773 RDVGRNPEQ
-782 RQANCDA
+782 RRANCDA

-804 ASGVTGGNP
+804 ARGVTGGNP
-813 NLINEIADTK
+813 NLINEVADTV

-828 YQPSWW
+828 YQPNWW

-849 EIELNDYVT
+849 EIQLNDYVT
-858 SFSLTQNMEAC
+858 SFSLSQNMAAC
-869 YDYETYPNSQ
+869 YDYDTYPNSQ

-890 EVVDFATG
+890 EVVDFQTG

-916 AFDVSEMAS
+916 AFDVAELAS
-925 WVSRENV
+925 FVSRENV

-977 TAVEWAKGNWYV
+977 TAVEWVYGDWYV

-995 RSGGVIDINRQFDD
+995 RSGGVIDINRQYDD

-1030 GVGYTVNDDTTVR
+1030 GVGYYVNDDTTLR

-1050 DYDGFEDDVF
+1050 DYDGFEEDVF
-1060 TPEADLLFVGRQVN
+1060 TPEADLLFIGRQVN
-1074 ASINVRF
+1074 ASLNVRF

>member
-12 LGFYGLAFADQEV
+12 LGFFSFVEAQEASDTSSDV
-25 DEAADPVVEQVE
+25 VVE
-37 TGDDSD
+37 TADDED

-101 SGSGGSFGNQSS
+101 SGSGGSFGNQSQ

-187 VINYVLRDDYEGAA
+187 VINYVLKDDYEGAA
-201 MTLTYDDY
+201 MTLVYDDY
-209 AGMSSDTSFQAVMGG
+209 AGLSSDVSFQAVMGG

-235 NFQYEQIGTVFTGDW
+235 NFQYEEIGTVFTGDW
-250 DRYYDR
+250 DRYYDK
-256 ETGMCNTN
+256 ENGVCETN
-264 SLVRTYAS
+264 SLVRTYAA
-272 GKSYQR
+272 GKAYQR
-278 QYIRAGMVVPYTAN
+278 QYIRRGMVVPYTAN
-292 INGVPEVTQT
+292 VEGNPQVTQT

-307 SAIPETGKASAYE
+307 SAIPETGRATLYD
-320 YSFKA
+320 YSFKNGA
-325 GTYGAWFYDGALGS
+325 NGIWYFDGQWPDGTS
-339 DNQMWHFGGAPGDLV
+339 WHFGDIGDLQ
-354 PYNDGINYGS
+354 PYYDGINYGS
-364 SFFGFDNP
+364 SFFGFD
-372 AGFREDYNTL
+372 AMDAYRSDFNTL

-412 GFFSFDYGNESGYP
+412 GFFSFDYGNTSGYP
-426 YSTYAFG
+426 YSTWAFG

-446 PYLTQ
+446 PFLTQ
-451 NSVDILNSYGLTEF
+451 NSVDIMNSYGATEV
-465 YVSKSQVDLL
+465 YVHKSHVDLL

-498 GSFDLDSQTFNY
+498 GNFDLNDQTFNY
-510 SAGYSI
+510 AAGYSI
-516 GNTDI
+516 GNTEI

-553 YDPTRDPALYDYSP
+553 YDPARDPALYDYSP
-567 FAPGYFTG
+567 FAPGFFTG
-575 GTLYG
+575 GTLFG
-580 PSILGAVGD
+580 PSLLGSIGD
-589 CAPLNIMGRG
+589 CAPLNILGRG
-599 APSQAARDYVG
+599 APSQAARDYIG

-623 TYANLSGDLFDMP
+623 TYGVLSGDLFDLP
-636 AGAVKAALGF
+636 GGTVKAAMGF
-646 EARVEQGDYNAS
+646 EARVEQGDYNSS

-663 GLTRSAP
+663 ELTRSAA

-685 EISVPLMGG
+685 EVSVPLLG
-694 DWTLPGVV
+694 DDLTLPGIMSLVADY
-702 SMVVDFS
+702 SA
-709 SRTID
+709 RTID

-729 WRVMD
+729 WRIMD
-734 DLAVRISEQTAVKA
+734 DLAVRYSEQTAVKA

-759 TTFSTAADPCDYRY
+759 TAFSRADDPCDYRF
-773 REVGRNPEV
+773 RDVGRNPEQ
-782 RQANCDA
+782 RRANCDA

-804 ASGVTGGNP
+804 ARGVTGGNP
-813 NLINEIADTK
+813 NLINEVADTV

-828 YQPSWW
+828 YQPNWW

-849 EIELNDYVT
+849 EIQLNDYVT
-858 SFSLTQNMEAC
+858 SFSLSQNMAAC
-869 YDYETYPNSQ
+869 YDYDTYPNSQ

-890 EVVDFATG
+890 EVVDFQTG

-916 AFDVSEMAS
+916 AFDVAELAS
-925 WVSRENV
+925 FVSRENV

-977 TAVEWAKGNWYV
+977 TAVEWVYGDWYV

-995 RSGGVIDINRQFDD
+995 RSGGVIDINRQYDD

-1030 GVGYTVNDDTTVR
+1030 GVGYYVNDDTTLR

-1050 DYDGFEDDVF
+1050 DYDGFEEDVF
-1060 TPEADLLFVGRQVN
+1060 TPEADLLFIGRQVN
-1074 ASINVRF
+1074 ASLNVRF

>member
-12 LGFYGLAFADQEV
+12 LGFFSFVEAQEASDASSDV
-25 DEAADPVVEQVE
+25 VVE
-37 TGDDSD
+37 TADDED

-101 SGSGGSFGNQSS
+101 SGSGGSFGNQSQ

-187 VINYVLRDDYEGAA
+187 VINYVLKDDYEGAA
-201 MTLTYDDY
+201 MTLVYDDY
-209 AGMSSDTSFQAVMGG
+209 AGLSSDVSFQAVMGG

-235 NFQYEQIGTVFTGDW
+235 NFQYEEIGTVFTGDW
-250 DRYYDR
+250 DRYYDK
-256 ETGMCNTN
+256 ENGVCETN
-264 SLVRTYAS
+264 SLVRTYAA
-272 GKSYQR
+272 GKAYQR
-278 QYIRAGMVVPYTAN
+278 QYIRRGMVVPYTAN
-292 INGVPEVTQT
+292 VEGNPQVTQT

-307 SAIPETGKASAYE
+307 SAIPETGRATLYD
-320 YSFKA
+320 YSFKNGA
-325 GTYGAWFYDGALGS
+325 NGIWYFDGQWPDGTS
-339 DNQMWHFGGAPGDLV
+339 WHFGDIGDLQ
-354 PYNDGINYGS
+354 PYYDGINYGS
-364 SFFGFDNP
+364 SFFGFD
-372 AGFREDYNTL
+372 AMDAYRSDFNTL

-412 GFFSFDYGNESGYP
+412 GFFSFDYGNTSGYP
-426 YSTYAFG
+426 YSTWAFG

-446 PYLTQ
+446 PFLTQ
-451 NSVDILNSYGLTEF
+451 NSVDIMNSYGATEV
-465 YVSKSQVDLL
+465 YVHKSHIDLL

-498 GSFDLDSQTFNY
+498 GNFDLNDQTFNY
-510 SAGYSI
+510 AAGYSI
-516 GNTDI
+516 GNTEI

-553 YDPTRDPALYDYSP
+553 YDPARDPALYDYSP
-567 FAPGYFTG
+567 FAPGFFTG
-575 GTLYG
+575 GTLFG
-580 PSILGAVGD
+580 PSLLGSIGD
-589 CAPLNIMGRG
+589 CAPLNILGRG
-599 APSQAARDYVG
+599 APSQAARDYIG

-623 TYANLSGDLFDMP
+623 TYGVLSGDLFDLP
-636 AGAVKAALGF
+636 GGTVKAAMGF
-646 EARVEQGDYNAS
+646 EARVEQGDYNSS

-663 GLTRSAP
+663 ELTRSAA

-685 EISVPLMGG
+685 EVSVPLLGN
-694 DWTLPGVV
+694 DLTLPGVMSLV
-702 SMVVDFS
+702 ADYSA
-709 SRTID
+709 RTID

-729 WRVMD
+729 WRIMD
-734 DLAVRISEQTAVKA
+734 DLAVRYSEQTAVKA

-759 TTFSTAADPCDYRY
+759 TAFSRADDPCDYRF
-773 REVGRNPEV
+773 RDVGRNPEQ
-782 RQANCDA
+782 RRANCDA

-804 ASGVTGGNP
+804 ARGVTGGNP
-813 NLINEIADTK
+813 NLINEVADTV

-828 YQPSWW
+828 YQPNWW

-841 LNLAADYI
+841 LNIAADYI
-849 EIELNDYVT
+849 EIQLNDYVT
-858 SFSLTQNMEAC
+858 SFSLTQNMAAC
-869 YDYETYPNSQ
+869 YDYDTYPNSQ

-890 EVVDFATG
+890 EVVDFQTG

-916 AFDVSEMAS
+916 AFDVAELAS
-925 WVSRENV
+925 FVSRENV

-977 TAVEWAKGNWYV
+977 TAVEWVYGDWYV

-995 RSGGVIDINRQFDD
+995 RSGGVIDINRQYDD

-1030 GVGYTVNDDTTVR
+1030 GVGYYVNDDTTLR

-1050 DYDGFEDDVF
+1050 DYDGFEEDVF
-1060 TPEADLLFVGRQVN
+1060 TPEADLLFIGRQVN
-1074 ASINVRF
+1074 ASLNVRF

>member
-12 LGFYGLAFADQEV
+12 LGFFSFIEAQEASDASSDV
-25 DEAADPVVEQVE
+25 VVE
-37 TGDDSD
+37 TADDED

-101 SGSGGSFGNQSS
+101 SGSGGSFGNQSQ

-187 VINYVLRDDYEGAA
+187 VINYVLKDDYEGAA
-201 MTLTYDDY
+201 MTLVYDDY
-209 AGMSSDTSFQAVMGG
+209 AGLSSDVSFQAVMGG

-235 NFQYEQIGTVFTGDW
+235 NFQYEEIGTVFTGDW
-250 DRYYDR
+250 DRYYDK
-256 ETGMCNTN
+256 ENGVCETN
-264 SLVRTYAS
+264 SLVRTYAA
-272 GKSYQR
+272 GKAYQR
-278 QYIRAGMVVPYTAN
+278 QYIRRGMVVPYTAN
-292 INGVPEVTQT
+292 VEGNPQVTQT

-307 SAIPETGKASAYE
+307 SAIPETGRATLYD
-320 YSFKA
+320 YSFKNGA
-325 GTYGAWFYDGALGS
+325 NGIWYFDGQWPDGTS
-339 DNQMWHFGGAPGDLV
+339 WHFGDIGDLQ
-354 PYNDGINYGS
+354 PYYDGINYGS
-364 SFFGFDNP
+364 SFFGFD
-372 AGFREDYNTL
+372 AMDAYRSDFNTL

-412 GFFSFDYGNESGYP
+412 GFFSFDYGNTSGYP
-426 YSTYAFG
+426 YSTWAFG

-446 PYLTQ
+446 PFLTQ
-451 NSVDILNSYGLTEF
+451 NSVDIMNSYGATEV
-465 YVSKSQVDLL
+465 YVHKSHIDLL

-498 GSFDLDSQTFNY
+498 GNFDLNDQTFNY
-510 SAGYSI
+510 AAGYSI
-516 GNTDI
+516 GNTEI

-553 YDPTRDPALYDYSP
+553 YDPARDPALYDYSP
-567 FAPGYFTG
+567 FAPGFFTG
-575 GTLYG
+575 GTLFG
-580 PSILGAVGD
+580 PSLLGSIGD
-589 CAPLNIMGRG
+589 CAPLNILGRG
-599 APSQAARDYVG
+599 APSQAARDYIG

-623 TYANLSGDLFDMP
+623 TYGVLSGDLFDLP
-636 AGAVKAALGF
+636 GGTVKAAMGF
-646 EARVEQGDYNAS
+646 EARVEQGDYNSS

-663 GLTRSAP
+663 ELTRSAA

-685 EISVPLMGG
+685 EVSVPLLGN
-694 DWTLPGVV
+694 DLTLPGVMSLV
-702 SMVVDFS
+702 ADYSA
-709 SRTID
+709 RTID

-729 WRVMD
+729 WRIMD
-734 DLAVRISEQTAVKA
+734 DLAVRYSEQTAVKA

-759 TTFSTAADPCDYRY
+759 TAFSRADDPCDYRF
-773 REVGRNPEV
+773 RDVGRNPEQ
-782 RQANCDA
+782 RRANCDA

-804 ASGVTGGNP
+804 ARGVTGGNP
-813 NLINEIADTK
+813 NLINEVADTV

-828 YQPSWW
+828 YQPNWW

-849 EIELNDYVT
+849 EIQLNDYVT
-858 SFSLTQNMEAC
+858 SFSLSQNMAAC
-869 YDYETYPNSQ
+869 YDYDTYPNSQ

-890 EVVDFATG
+890 EVVDFQTG

-916 AFDVSEMAS
+916 AFDVAELAS
-925 WVSRENV
+925 FVSRENV

-977 TAVEWAKGNWYV
+977 TAVEWVYGDWYV

-995 RSGGVIDINRQFDD
+995 RSGGVIDINRQYDD

-1030 GVGYTVNDDTTVR
+1030 GVGYYVNDDTTLR

-1050 DYDGFEDDVF
+1050 DYDGFEEDVF
-1060 TPEADLLFVGRQVN
+1060 TPEADLLFIGRQVN
-1074 ASINVRF
+1074 ASLNVRF

>member
-12 LGFYGLAFADQEV
+12 LGFFSFVEAQEASDASSDV
-25 DEAADPVVEQVE
+25 VVE
-37 TGDDSD
+37 TADDED

-101 SGSGGSFGNQSS
+101 SGSGGSFGNQSQ

-187 VINYVLRDDYEGAA
+187 VINYVLKDDYEGAA
-201 MTLTYDDY
+201 MTLVYDDY
-209 AGMSSDTSFQAVMGG
+209 AGLSSDVSFQAVMGG

-235 NFQYEQIGTVFTGDW
+235 NFQYEEIGTVFTGDW
-250 DRYYDR
+250 DRYYDK
-256 ETGMCNTN
+256 ENGVCETN
-264 SLVRTYAS
+264 SLVRTYAA
-272 GKSYQR
+272 GKAYQR
-278 QYIRAGMVVPYTAN
+278 QYIRRGMVVPYTAN
-292 INGVPEVTQT
+292 VEGNPQVTQT

-307 SAIPETGKASAYE
+307 SAIPETGRATLYD
-320 YSFKA
+320 YSFKNGA
-325 GTYGAWFYDGALGS
+325 NGIWYFDGQWPDGTS
-339 DNQMWHFGGAPGDLV
+339 WHFGDIGDLQ
-354 PYNDGINYGS
+354 PYYDGINYGS
-364 SFFGFDNP
+364 SFFGFD
-372 AGFREDYNTL
+372 AMDAYRSDFNTL

-412 GFFSFDYGNESGYP
+412 GFFSFDYGNTSGYP
-426 YSTYAFG
+426 YSTWAFG

-446 PYLTQ
+446 PFLTQ
-451 NSVDILNSYGLTEF
+451 NSVDIMNSYGATEV
-465 YVSKSQVDLL
+465 YVHKSHVDLL

-498 GSFDLDSQTFNY
+498 GNFDLNDQTFNY
-510 SAGYSI
+510 AAGYSI
-516 GNTDI
+516 GNTEI

-553 YDPTRDPALYDYSP
+553 YDPARDPALYDYSP
-567 FAPGYFTG
+567 FAPGFFTG
-575 GTLYG
+575 GTLFG
-580 PSILGAVGD
+580 PSLLGSIGD
-589 CAPLNIMGRG
+589 CAPLNILGRG
-599 APSQAARDYVG
+599 APSQAARDYIG

-623 TYANLSGDLFDMP
+623 TYGVLSGDLFDLP
-636 AGAVKAALGF
+636 GGTVKAAMGF
-646 EARVEQGDYNAS
+646 EARVEQGDYNSS

-663 GLTRSAP
+663 ELTRSAA

-685 EISVPLMGG
+685 EVSVPLLG
-694 DWTLPGVV
+694 DDLTLPGIMSLVADY
-702 SMVVDFS
+702 SA
-709 SRTID
+709 RTID

-729 WRVMD
+729 WRIMD
-734 DLAVRISEQTAVKA
+734 DLAVRYSEQTAVKA

-759 TTFSTAADPCDYRY
+759 TAFSRADDPCDYRF
-773 REVGRNPEV
+773 RDVGRNPEQ
-782 RQANCDA
+782 RRANCDA

-804 ASGVTGGNP
+804 ARGVTGGNP
-813 NLINEIADTK
+813 NLINEVADTV

-828 YQPSWW
+828 YQPNWW

-849 EIELNDYVT
+849 EIQLNDYVT
-858 SFSLTQNMEAC
+858 SFSLSQNMAAC
-869 YDYETYPNSQ
+869 YDYDTYPNSQ

-890 EVVDFATG
+890 EVVDFQTG

-916 AFDVSEMAS
+916 AFDVAELAS
-925 WVSRENV
+925 FVSRENV

-977 TAVEWAKGNWYV
+977 TAVEWVYGDWYV

-995 RSGGVIDINRQFDD
+995 RSGGVIDINRQYDD

-1016 NPIYEFDGYTTYNG
+1016 NPIFEFDGYTTYNG
-1030 GVGYTVNDDTTVR
+1030 GVGYYVNDDTTLR

-1050 DYDGFEDDVF
+1050 DYDGFEEDVF
-1060 TPEADLLFVGRQVN
+1060 TPEADLLFIGRQVN
-1074 ASINVRF
+1074 ASLNVRF

>member
-12 LGFYGLAFADQEV
+12 LGFFSFVEAQEATDASSDV
-25 DEAADPVVEQVE
+25 VVE
-37 TGDDSD
+37 TADDED

-101 SGSGGSFGNQSS
+101 SGSGGSFGNQSQ

-187 VINYVLRDDYEGAA
+187 VINYVLKDDYEGAA
-201 MTLTYDDY
+201 MTLVYDDY
-209 AGMSSDTSFQAVMGG
+209 AGLSSDVSFQAVMGG

-235 NFQYEQIGTVFTGDW
+235 NFQYEEIGTVFTGDW
-250 DRYYDR
+250 DRYYDK
-256 ETGMCNTN
+256 ENGVCETN
-264 SLVRTYAS
+264 SLVRTYAA
-272 GKSYQR
+272 GKAYQR
-278 QYIRAGMVVPYTAN
+278 QYIRRGMVVPYTAN
-292 INGVPEVTQT
+292 VEGNPQVTQT

-307 SAIPETGKASAYE
+307 SAIPETGRATLYD
-320 YSFKA
+320 YSFKNGA
-325 GTYGAWFYDGALGS
+325 NGIWYFDGQWPDGTS
-339 DNQMWHFGGAPGDLV
+339 WHFGDIGDLQ
-354 PYNDGINYGS
+354 PYYDGINYGS
-364 SFFGFDNP
+364 SFFGFD
-372 AGFREDYNTL
+372 AMDAYRSDFNTL

-412 GFFSFDYGNESGYP
+412 GFFSFDYGNTSGYP
-426 YSTYAFG
+426 YSTWAFG

-446 PYLTQ
+446 PFLTQ
-451 NSVDILNSYGLTEF
+451 NSVDIMNSYGATEV
-465 YVSKSQVDLL
+465 YVHKSHIDLL

-489 VSMYSVGVE
+489 VFMYSVGVE
-498 GSFDLDSQTFNY
+498 GNFDLNDQTFNY
-510 SAGYSI
+510 AAGYSI
-516 GNTDI
+516 GNTEI

-553 YDPTRDPALYDYSP
+553 YDPARDPALYDYSP
-567 FAPGYFTG
+567 FAPGFFTG
-575 GTLYG
+575 GTLFG
-580 PSILGAVGD
+580 PSLLGSIGD
-589 CAPLNIMGRG
+589 CAPLNILGRG
-599 APSQAARDYVG
+599 APSQAARDYIG

-623 TYANLSGDLFDMP
+623 TYGVLSGDLFDLP
-636 AGAVKAALGF
+636 GGTVKAAMGF
-646 EARVEQGDYNAS
+646 EARVEQGDYNSS

-663 GLTRSAP
+663 ELTRSAA

-685 EISVPLMGG
+685 EVSVPLLGN
-694 DWTLPGVV
+694 DLTLPGVMSLV
-702 SMVVDFS
+702 ADYSA
-709 SRTID
+709 RTID

-729 WRVMD
+729 WRIMD
-734 DLAVRISEQTAVKA
+734 DLAVRYSEQTAVKA

-759 TTFSTAADPCDYRY
+759 TAFSRADDPCDYRF
-773 REVGRNPEV
+773 RDVGRNPEQ
-782 RQANCDA
+782 RRANCDA

-804 ASGVTGGNP
+804 ARGVTGGNP
-813 NLINEIADTK
+813 NLINEVADTV

-828 YQPSWW
+828 YQPNWW

-849 EIELNDYVT
+849 EIQLNDYVT
-858 SFSLTQNMEAC
+858 SFSLSQNMAAC
-869 YDYETYPNSQ
+869 YDYDTYPNSQ

-890 EVVDFATG
+890 EVVDFQTG

-916 AFDVSEMAS
+916 AFDVAELAS
-925 WVSRENV
+925 FVSRENV

-977 TAVEWAKGNWYV
+977 TAVEWVYGDWYV

-995 RSGGVIDINRQFDD
+995 RSGGVIDINRQYDD

-1030 GVGYTVNDDTTVR
+1030 GVGYYVNDDTTLR

-1050 DYDGFEDDVF
+1050 DYDGFEEDVF
-1060 TPEADLLFVGRQVN
+1060 TPEADLLFIGRQVN
-1074 ASINVRF
+1074 ASLNVRF

>member
-12 LGFYGLAFADQEV
+12 LGFFSFVEAQEASDASSDV
-25 DEAADPVVEQVE
+25 VVE
-37 TGDDSD
+37 TADDED

-101 SGSGGSFGNQSS
+101 NGSGGSFGNQSQ

-187 VINYVLRDDYEGAA
+187 VINYVLKDDYEGAA
-201 MTLTYDDY
+201 MTLVYDDY
-209 AGMSSDTSFQAVMGG
+209 AGLSSDVSFQAVMGG

-235 NFQYEQIGTVFTGDW
+235 NFQYEEIGTVFTGDW
-250 DRYYDR
+250 DRYYDK
-256 ETGMCNTN
+256 ENGVCETN
-264 SLVRTYAS
+264 SLVRTYAA
-272 GKSYQR
+272 GKAYQQ
-278 QYIRAGMVVPYTAN
+278 QYIRRGMVVPYTAN
-292 INGVPEVTQT
+292 VEGNPQVTQT

-307 SAIPETGKASAYE
+307 SAIPETGKATLYD
-320 YSFKA
+320 YSFKN
-325 GTYGAWFYDGALGS
+325 GTYGIWYFDGAWPDGT
-339 DNQMWHFGGAPGDLV
+339 QWHFGDIGDLQ
-354 PYNDGINYGS
+354 PYYDGISYGS
-364 SFFGFDNP
+364 SFFGFD
-372 AGFREDYNTL
+372 AMDAYRSDFNTL

-404 VYFDVFHN
+404 IYFDVFHN
-412 GFFSFDYGNESGYP
+412 GFFSFDYGNTSGYP
-426 YSTYAFG
+426 YSTWAFG
-433 SGQDFPPTIGIDN
+433 SGQDFPPTISIDN
-446 PYLTQ
+446 PFLTQ
-451 NSVDILNSYGLTEF
+451 NSVDIMNSYGATEV
-465 YVSKSQVDLL
+465 YVHKSHVDLL

-498 GSFDLDSQTFNY
+498 GNFDLNDQTFNY
-510 SAGYSI
+510 AAGYSI
-516 GNTDI
+516 GNTEI

-553 YDPTRDPALYDYSP
+553 YDPARDPALYDYTP

-575 GTLYG
+575 DSLFG
-580 PSILGAVGD
+580 PSLLGAIGD
-589 CAPLNIMGRG
+589 CAPLNILGRG
-599 APSQAARDYVG
+599 APSQAARDYIG

-623 TYANLSGDLFDMP
+623 TYGVLSGDLFDLP
-636 AGAVKAALGF
+636 GGTVKAAMGF
-646 EARVEQGDYNAS
+646 EARVEQGNYNSS

-663 GLTRSAP
+663 ELTRSAA

-685 EISVPLMGG
+685 EVSVPLLG
-694 DWTLPGVV
+694 DDLTLPGVMSLV
-702 SMVVDFS
+702 ADYSA
-709 SRTID
+709 RTID

-729 WRVMD
+729 WRIMD
-734 DLAVRISEQTAVKA
+734 DLAVRYSEQTAVKA

-759 TTFSTAADPCDYRY
+759 TAFSRADDPCDYRF
-773 REVGRNPEV
+773 RDVGRNPEQ
-782 RQANCDA
+782 RRANCDA

-804 ASGVTGGNP
+804 ARGVTGGNP
-813 NLINEIADTK
+813 NLINEVADTV

-828 YQPSWW
+828 YQPNWW

-849 EIELNDYVT
+849 EIQLNDYVT
-858 SFSLTQNMEAC
+858 SFSLTQNMAAC
-869 YDYETYPNSQ
+869 YDYDTYPNSQ

-890 EVVDFATG
+890 EVVDFQTG

-916 AFDVSEMAS
+916 AFDVAELAS
-925 WVSRENV
+925 FVSRENV

-977 TAVEWAKGNWYV
+977 TAVEWVYGDWYV

-995 RSGGVIDINRQFDD
+995 RSGGVIDINRQYDD

-1030 GVGYTVNDDTTVR
+1030 GVGYYVNDDTTLR

-1050 DYDGFEDDVF
+1050 DYDGFEEDVF
-1060 TPEADLLFVGRQVN
+1060 TPEADLLFIGRQVN
-1074 ASINVRF
+1074 ASLNVRF

>member
-12 LGFYGLAFADQEV
+12 LGFFSFVEAQEASDASSDV
-25 DEAADPVVEQVE
+25 VVE
-37 TGDDSD
+37 TADDED

-101 SGSGGSFGNQSS
+101 SGSGGSFGNQSQ

-187 VINYVLRDDYEGAA
+187 VINYVLKDDYEGAA
-201 MTLTYDDY
+201 MTLVYDDY
-209 AGMSSDTSFQAVMGG
+209 AGLSSDVSFQAVMGG

-235 NFQYEQIGTVFTGDW
+235 NFQYEEIGTVFTGDW
-250 DRYYDR
+250 DRYYDK
-256 ETGMCNTN
+256 ENGVCETN
-264 SLVRTYAS
+264 SLVRTYAA
-272 GKSYQR
+272 GKAYQR
-278 QYIRAGMVVPYTAN
+278 QYIRRGMVVPYTAN
-292 INGVPEVTQT
+292 VEGNPQVTQT

-307 SAIPETGKASAYE
+307 SAIPETGRATLYD
-320 YSFKA
+320 YSFKNGA
-325 GTYGAWFYDGALGS
+325 NGIWYFDGQWPDGTS
-339 DNQMWHFGGAPGDLV
+339 WHFGDIGDLQ
-354 PYNDGINYGS
+354 PYYDGINYGS
-364 SFFGFDNP
+364 SFFGFD
-372 AGFREDYNTL
+372 AMDAYRSDFNTL

-404 VYFDVFHN
+404 IYFDVFHN
-412 GFFSFDYGNESGYP
+412 GFFSFDYGNTSGYP
-426 YSTYAFG
+426 YSTWAFG

-446 PYLTQ
+446 PFLTQ
-451 NSVDILNSYGLTEF
+451 NSVDIMNSYGATEV
-465 YVSKSQVDLL
+465 YVHKSHVDLL

-498 GSFDLDSQTFNY
+498 GNFDLNDQTFNY
-510 SAGYSI
+510 AAGYSI
-516 GNTDI
+516 GNTEI

-553 YDPTRDPALYDYSP
+553 YDPARDPALYDYSP
-567 FAPGYFTG
+567 FAPGFFTG
-575 GTLYG
+575 GTLFG
-580 PSILGAVGD
+580 PSLLGSIGD
-589 CAPLNIMGRG
+589 CAPLNILGRG
-599 APSQAARDYVG
+599 APSQAARDYIG

-623 TYANLSGDLFDMP
+623 TYGVLSGDLFDLP
-636 AGAVKAALGF
+636 GGTVKAAMGF
-646 EARVEQGDYNAS
+646 EARVEQGDYNSS

-663 GLTRSAP
+663 ELTRSAA

-685 EISVPLMGG
+685 EVSVPLLGN
-694 DWTLPGVV
+694 DLTLPGVMSLV
-702 SMVVDFS
+702 ADYSA
-709 SRTID
+709 RTID

-729 WRVMD
+729 WRIMD
-734 DLAVRISEQTAVKA
+734 DLAVRYSEQTAVKA

-759 TTFSTAADPCDYRY
+759 TAFSRADDPCDYRF
-773 REVGRNPEV
+773 RDVGRNPEQ
-782 RQANCDA
+782 RRANCDA

-804 ASGVTGGNP
+804 ARGVTGGNP
-813 NLINEIADTK
+813 NLINEVADTV

-828 YQPSWW
+828 YQPNWW

-849 EIELNDYVT
+849 EIQLNDYVT
-858 SFSLTQNMEAC
+858 SFSLSQNMAAC
-869 YDYETYPNSQ
+869 YDYDTYPNSQ

-890 EVVDFATG
+890 EVVDFQTG

-916 AFDVSEMAS
+916 AFDVAELAS
-925 WVSRENV
+925 FVSRENV

-977 TAVEWAKGNWYV
+977 TAVEWVYGDWYV

-995 RSGGVIDINRQFDD
+995 RSGGVIDINRQYDD

-1030 GVGYTVNDDTTVR
+1030 GVGYYVNDDTTLR

-1050 DYDGFEDDVF
+1050 DYDGFEEDVF
-1060 TPEADLLFVGRQVN
+1060 TPEADLLFIGRQVN
-1074 ASINVRF
+1074 ASLNVRF

>member
-12 LGFYGLAFADQEV
+12 LGFFSFVEAQEASDASSDV
-25 DEAADPVVEQVE
+25 VVE
-37 TGDDSD
+37 TADDED

-101 SGSGGSFGNQSS
+101 SGSGGSFGNQSQ

-187 VINYVLRDDYEGAA
+187 VINYVLKDDYEGAA
-201 MTLTYDDY
+201 MTLVYDDY
-209 AGMSSDTSFQAVMGG
+209 AGLSSDVSFQAVMGG

-235 NFQYEQIGTVFTGDW
+235 NFQYEEIGTVFTGDW
-250 DRYYDR
+250 DRYYDK
-256 ETGMCNTN
+256 ENGVCETN

-272 GKSYQR
+272 GKAYQR
-278 QYIRAGMVVPYTAN
+278 QYIRRGMVVPYTAN
-292 INGVPEVTQT
+292 VEGNPQVTQT

-307 SAIPETGKASAYE
+307 SAIPETGRATLYD
-320 YSFKA
+320 YSFKNGA
-325 GTYGAWFYDGALGS
+325 NGIWYFDGQWPDGTS
-339 DNQMWHFGGAPGDLV
+339 WHFGDIGDLQ
-354 PYNDGINYGS
+354 PYYDGINYGS
-364 SFFGFDNP
+364 SFFGFD
-372 AGFREDYNTL
+372 AMDAYRSDFNTL

-412 GFFSFDYGNESGYP
+412 GFFSFDYGNTSGYP
-426 YSTYAFG
+426 YSTWAFG
-433 SGQDFPPTIGIDN
+433 SGQDFPPTIVIDN
-446 PYLTQ
+446 PFLTQ
-451 NSVDILNSYGLTEF
+451 NSVDIMNSYGATEV
-465 YVSKSQVDLL
+465 YVHKSHIDLL

-498 GSFDLDSQTFNY
+498 GNFDLNDQTFNY
-510 SAGYSI
+510 AAGYSI
-516 GNTDI
+516 GNTEI

-553 YDPTRDPALYDYSP
+553 YDPARDPALYDYSP

-575 GTLYG
+575 GTLFG
-580 PSILGAVGD
+580 PSLLGSIGD
-589 CAPLNIMGRG
+589 CAPLNILGRG
-599 APSQAARDYVG
+599 APSQAARDYIG

-623 TYANLSGDLFDMP
+623 TYGVLSGDLFDLP
-636 AGAVKAALGF
+636 GGTVKAAMGF
-646 EARVEQGDYNAS
+646 EARVEQGDYNSS

-663 GLTRSAP
+663 ELTRSAA

-685 EISVPLMGG
+685 EVSVPLLGN
-694 DWTLPGVV
+694 DLTLPGVMSLV
-702 SMVVDFS
+702 ADYSA
-709 SRTID
+709 RTID

-729 WRVMD
+729 WRIMD
-734 DLAVRISEQTAVKA
+734 DLAVRYSEQTAVKA

-759 TTFSTAADPCDYRY
+759 TAFSRADDPCDYRF
-773 REVGRNPEV
+773 RDVGRNPEQ
-782 RQANCDA
+782 RRANCDA

-804 ASGVTGGNP
+804 ARGVTGGNP
-813 NLINEIADTK
+813 NLINEVADTV

-828 YQPSWW
+828 YQPNWW

-849 EIELNDYVT
+849 EIQLNDYVT
-858 SFSLTQNMEAC
+858 SFSLSQNMAAC
-869 YDYETYPNSQ
+869 YDYDTYPNSQ

-890 EVVDFATG
+890 EVVDFTTG

-916 AFDVSEMAS
+916 AFDVAELAS
-925 WVSRENV
+925 FVSRENV

-977 TAVEWAKGNWYV
+977 TAVEWVYGDWYV

-995 RSGGVIDINRQFDD
+995 RSGGVIDINRQYDD

-1030 GVGYTVNDDTTVR
+1030 GVGYYVNDDTTLR

-1050 DYDGFEDDVF
+1050 DYDGFEEDVF
-1060 TPEADLLFVGRQVN
+1060 TPEADLLFIGRQVN
-1074 ASINVRF
+1074 ASLNVRF

>member
-12 LGFYGLAFADQEV
+12 LGFFSFVEAQEATDASSDV
-25 DEAADPVVEQVE
+25 VVE
-37 TGDDSD
+37 TADDED

-101 SGSGGSFGNQSS
+101 SGSGGSFGNQSQ

-187 VINYVLRDDYEGAA
+187 VINYVLKDDYEGAA
-201 MTLTYDDY
+201 MTLVYDDY
-209 AGMSSDTSFQAVMGG
+209 AGLSSDVSFQAVMGG

-235 NFQYEQIGTVFTGDW
+235 NFQYEEIGTVFTGDW
-250 DRYYDR
+250 DRYYDK
-256 ETGMCNTN
+256 ENGVCETN
-264 SLVRTYAS
+264 SLVRTYAA
-272 GKSYQR
+272 GKAYQR
-278 QYIRAGMVVPYTAN
+278 QYIRRGMVVPYTAN
-292 INGVPEVTQT
+292 VEGNPQVTQT

-307 SAIPETGKASAYE
+307 SAIPETGRATLYD
-320 YSFKA
+320 YSFKNGA
-325 GTYGAWFYDGALGS
+325 NGIWYFDGQWPDGTS
-339 DNQMWHFGGAPGDLV
+339 WHFGDIGDLQ
-354 PYNDGINYGS
+354 PYYDGINYGS
-364 SFFGFDNP
+364 SFFGFD
-372 AGFREDYNTL
+372 AMDAYRSDFNTL

-412 GFFSFDYGNESGYP
+412 GFFSFDYGNTSGYP
-426 YSTYAFG
+426 YSTWAFG

-446 PYLTQ
+446 PFLTQ
-451 NSVDILNSYGLTEF
+451 NSVDIMNSYGATEV
-465 YVSKSQVDLL
+465 YVHKSHVDLL

-498 GSFDLDSQTFNY
+498 GNFDLNDQTFNY
-510 SAGYSI
+510 AAGYSI
-516 GNTDI
+516 GNTEI

-553 YDPTRDPALYDYSP
+553 YDPARDPALYDYSP
-567 FAPGYFTG
+567 FAPGFFTG
-575 GTLYG
+575 GTLFG
-580 PSILGAVGD
+580 PSLLGSVGD
-589 CAPLNIMGRG
+589 CAPLNILGRG
-599 APSQAARDYVG
+599 APSQAARDYIG

-623 TYANLSGDLFDMP
+623 TYGVLSGDLFDLP
-636 AGAVKAALGF
+636 GGTVKAAMGF
-646 EARVEQGDYNAS
+646 EARVEQGDYNSS

-663 GLTRSAP
+663 ELTRSAA

-685 EISVPLMGG
+685 EVSVPLLG
-694 DWTLPGVV
+694 DDLTLPGVMSLV
-702 SMVVDFS
+702 ADYSA
-709 SRTID
+709 RTID

-729 WRVMD
+729 WRIMD
-734 DLAVRISEQTAVKA
+734 DLAVRYSEQTAVKA

-759 TTFSTAADPCDYRY
+759 TAFSRADDPCDYRF
-773 REVGRNPEV
+773 RDVGRNPEQ
-782 RQANCDA
+782 RRANCDA

-804 ASGVTGGNP
+804 ARGVTGGNP
-813 NLINEIADTK
+813 NLINEVADTV

-828 YQPSWW
+828 YQPNWW

-841 LNLAADYI
+841 LNIAADYI
-849 EIELNDYVT
+849 EIQLNDYVT
-858 SFSLTQNMEAC
+858 SFSLSQNMAAC
-869 YDYETYPNSQ
+869 YDYDTYPNSQ

-890 EVVDFATG
+890 EVVDFQTG

-916 AFDVSEMAS
+916 AFDVAELAS
-925 WVSRENV
+925 FVSRENV

-977 TAVEWAKGNWYV
+977 TAVEWVYGDWYV

-995 RSGGVIDINRQFDD
+995 RSGGVIDINRQYDD

-1030 GVGYTVNDDTTVR
+1030 GVGYYVNDDTTLR

-1050 DYDGFEDDVF
+1050 DYDGFEEDVF
-1060 TPEADLLFVGRQVN
+1060 TPEADLLFIGRQVN
-1074 ASINVRF
+1074 ASLNVRF

>member
-12 LGFYGLAFADQEV
+12 LGFFSFIEAQEASDDSTDV
-25 DEAADPVVEQVE
+25 VVE
-37 TGDDSD
+37 TADDED

-101 SGSGGSFGNQSS
+101 SGSGGSFGNQSQ

-187 VINYVLRDDYEGAA
+187 VINYVLRDDYEGAS
-201 MTLTYDDY
+201 MTLTYDDF
-209 AGMSSDTSFQAVMGG
+209 AGLASDTSFQAVLGG
-224 NFAGGK
+224 NFADGK

-235 NFQYEQIGTVFTGDW
+235 NFQYEDIGTVFTREW
-250 DRYYDR
+250 DRYFDR
-256 ETGMCNTN
+256 DTGTCNTN
-264 SLVRTYAS
+264 LLLRTYAA

-278 QYIRAGMVVPYTAN
+278 QYIKAGMVVPYTAN
-292 INGVPEVTQT
+292 VEGNPQVSQRN
-302 GCIGL
+302 CITL
-307 SAIPETGKASAYE
+307 AAVPETGRATLYD
-320 YSFKA
+320 YSFKN
-325 GTYGAWFYDGALGS
+325 GTNGIWYFDGQWPDGTS
-339 DNQMWHFGGAPGDLV
+339 WHFGDIGDLQ
-354 PYNDGINYGS
+354 PYDDGINYGS
-364 SFFGFDNP
+364 SFFGIDGQDAYRNDFD
-372 AGFREDYNTL
+372 TL

-395 NYDVNDNMT
+395 NYDVNENMT
-404 VYFDVFHN
+404 LYFDVFHN
-412 GFFSFDYGNESGYP
+412 GFFSFDYGNTSGYP
-426 YSTYAFG
+426 YSTWIFAP
-433 SGQDFPPTIGIDN
+433 GQDMPPIIDITN

-451 NSVDILNSYGLTEF
+451 NSVDIMNSYGATEV
-465 YVSKSQVDLL
+465 YVHKSHVDLL
-475 QKGDGGY
+475 GKGNGGY
-482 TIENNNA
+482 TIENNNS

-498 GSFDLDSQTFNY
+498 GSFDLDSRSFNY
-510 SAGYSI
+510 AAGYSI
-516 GNTDI
+516 GNTEI

-542 PNTGEIDCRMN
+542 PATGEIDCRMN
-553 YDPTRDPALYDYSP
+553 YDPTRDPALYDYVYGPPS
-567 FAPGYFTG
+567 FFFGD
-575 GTLYG
+575 TLYG
-580 PSILGAVGD
+580 PSILGQIGD
-589 CAPLNIMGRG
+589 CRPLNVMGRG
-599 APSQAARDYVG
+599 APSQEAKDYVG

-623 TYANLSGDLFDMP
+623 TYGTLSGDLFDLP
-636 AGAVKAALGF
+636 AGSVKAALGF
-646 EARVEQGDYNAS
+646 EARVEQGQYNSS

-670 RPSLGGGYEVDADYY
+670 RPSLGGSYEVDADYY
-685 EISVPLMGG
+685 EVSVPLMGG
-694 DWTLPGVV
+694 DWTLPGVASLV
-702 SMVVDFS
+702 LDYS

-729 WRVMD
+729 WRIMD
-734 DLAVRISEQTAVKA
+734 DLAVRVSEQTAVKA

-773 REVGRNPEV
+773 RDVGRNPDV
-782 RQANCDA
+782 RRANCDA
-789 EGIPADFVS
+789 EGIPADFIS
-798 LVVNAT
+798 NVVNAT
-804 ASGVTGGNP
+804 ARGVTGGNP
-813 NLINEIADTK
+813 NLINEVADTK
-823 STGIV
+823 STGLV
-828 YQPSWW
+828 YQPAWW
-834 GDVFFGS
+834 GDALFGS
-841 LNLAADYI
+841 ASFAVDYI

-858 SFSLTQNMEAC
+858 SYSLTQNMNAC

-879 FCDSFTRDADF
+879 FCDSFSRDAEFQVD
-890 EVVDFATG
+890 DFATG

-908 TYVYKADF
+908 TYVWKADF
-916 AFDVSEMAS
+916 AFDVSELAS
-925 WVSRENV
+925 FVSRENV
-932 AMDLGSMAVRWR
+932 AMDLGSMAIRWR

-955 SGAAEDLSSATGQFG
+955 SGAAEDLVSATGQFG

-977 TAVEWAKGNWYV
+977 TQFEWIYKDWYV

-995 RSGGVIDINRQFDD
+995 RSGGVIDAFRQYDD

-1016 NPIYEFDGYTTYNG
+1016 QPIFEFDGYTSWNG
-1030 GVGYTVNDDTTVR
+1030 GVGYRVNDGTTLR
-1043 VNFYNLM
+1043 VNVSNLF
-1050 DYDGFEDDVF
+1050 DYDGTEDDVF
-1060 TPEADLLFVGRQVN
+1060 TPEADILFYGRSVT
-1074 ASINVRF
+1074 ASMNVRF

>member
-12 LGFYGLAFADQEV
+12 LGFFSFVEAQEASDASSDV
-25 DEAADPVVEQVE
+25 VVE
-37 TGDDSD
+37 TADDED

-101 SGSGGSFGNQSS
+101 SGSGGSFGNQSQ

-187 VINYVLRDDYEGAA
+187 VINYVLKDDYEGAA
-201 MTLTYDDY
+201 MTLVYDDY
-209 AGMSSDTSFQAVMGG
+209 AGLSSDVSFQAVMGG

-235 NFQYEQIGTVFTGDW
+235 NFQYEEIGTVFTGDW
-250 DRYYDR
+250 DRYYDK
-256 ETGMCNTN
+256 ENGVCETN
-264 SLVRTYAS
+264 SLVRTYAA
-272 GKSYQR
+272 GKAYQR
-278 QYIRAGMVVPYTAN
+278 QYIRRGMVVPYTAN
-292 INGVPEVTQT
+292 VEGNPQVTQT

-307 SAIPETGKASAYE
+307 SAIPETGRATLYD
-320 YSFKA
+320 YSFKNGA
-325 GTYGAWFYDGALGS
+325 NGIWYFDGQWPDGTS
-339 DNQMWHFGGAPGDLV
+339 WHFGDIGDLQ
-354 PYNDGINYGS
+354 PYYDGINYGS
-364 SFFGFDNP
+364 SFFGFD
-372 AGFREDYNTL
+372 AMDAYRSDFNTL

-412 GFFSFDYGNESGYP
+412 GFFSFDYGNTSGYP
-426 YSTYAFG
+426 YSTWAFG

-446 PYLTQ
+446 PFLTQ
-451 NSVDILNSYGLTEF
+451 NSVDIMNSYGATEV
-465 YVSKSQVDLL
+465 YVHKSHVDLL

-498 GSFDLDSQTFNY
+498 GNFDLNDQTFNY
-510 SAGYSI
+510 AAGYSI
-516 GNTDI
+516 GNTEI

-553 YDPTRDPALYDYSP
+553 YDPARDPALYDYTP

-575 GTLYG
+575 DSLFG
-580 PSILGAVGD
+580 PSLLGAIGD
-589 CAPLNIMGRG
+589 CAPLNILGRG
-599 APSQAARDYVG
+599 APSQAARDYIG

-623 TYANLSGDLFDMP
+623 TYGVLSGDLFDLP
-636 AGAVKAALGF
+636 GGTVKAAMGF
-646 EARVEQGDYNAS
+646 EARVEQGNYNSS

-663 GLTRSAP
+663 ELTRSAA

-685 EISVPLMGG
+685 EVSVPLLG
-694 DWTLPGVV
+694 DDLTLPGVMSLV
-702 SMVVDFS
+702 ADYSA
-709 SRTID
+709 RTID

-729 WRVMD
+729 WRIMD
-734 DLAVRISEQTAVKA
+734 DLAVRYSEQTAVKA

-759 TTFSTAADPCDYRY
+759 TAFSRADDPCDYRF
-773 REVGRNPEV
+773 RDVGRNPEQ
-782 RQANCDA
+782 RRANCDA

-804 ASGVTGGNP
+804 ARGVTGGNP
-813 NLINEIADTK
+813 NLINEVADTV

-828 YQPSWW
+828 YQPNWW

-849 EIELNDYVT
+849 EIQLNDYVT
-858 SFSLTQNMEAC
+858 SFSLSQNMAAC
-869 YDYETYPNSQ
+869 YDYDTYPNSQ

-890 EVVDFATG
+890 EVVDFQTG

-916 AFDVSEMAS
+916 AFDVAELAS
-925 WVSRENV
+925 FVSRENV

-977 TAVEWAKGNWYV
+977 TAVEWVYGDWYV

-995 RSGGVIDINRQFDD
+995 RSGGVIDINRQYDD

-1016 NPIYEFDGYTTYNG
+1016 NPIFEFDGYTTYNG
-1030 GVGYTVNDDTTVR
+1030 GVGYYVNDDTTLR

-1050 DYDGFEDDVF
+1050 DYDGFEEDVF
-1060 TPEADLLFVGRQVN
+1060 TPEADLLFIGRQVN
-1074 ASINVRF
+1074 ASLNVRF

>member
-12 LGFYGLAFADQEV
+12 LGFFSFIEAQEASDDSTDV
-25 DEAADPVVEQVE
+25 VVE
-37 TGDDSD
+37 TADDED

-101 SGSGGSFGNQSS
+101 SGSGGSFGNQSQ

-187 VINYVLRDDYEGAA
+187 VINYVLKDDYEGAA
-201 MTLTYDDY
+201 MTLVYDDY
-209 AGMSSDTSFQAVMGG
+209 AGLSSDVSFQAVMGG

-235 NFQYEQIGTVFTGDW
+235 NFQYEEIGTVFTGDW
-250 DRYYDR
+250 DRYYDK
-256 ETGMCNTN
+256 ENGVCETN
-264 SLVRTYAS
+264 SLVRTYAA
-272 GKSYQR
+272 GKAYQR
-278 QYIRAGMVVPYTAN
+278 QYIRRGMVVPYTAN
-292 INGVPEVTQT
+292 VEGNPQVTQT

-307 SAIPETGKASAYE
+307 SAIPETGRATLYD
-320 YSFKA
+320 YSFKNGA
-325 GTYGAWFYDGALGS
+325 NGIWYFDGQWPDGTS
-339 DNQMWHFGGAPGDLV
+339 WHFGDIGDLQ
-354 PYNDGINYGS
+354 PYYDGINYGS
-364 SFFGFDNP
+364 SFFGFD
-372 AGFREDYNTL
+372 AMDAYRSDFNTL

-412 GFFSFDYGNESGYP
+412 GFFSFDYGNTSGYP
-426 YSTYAFG
+426 YSTWAFG

-446 PYLTQ
+446 PFLTQ
-451 NSVDILNSYGLTEF
+451 NSVDIMNSYGATEV
-465 YVSKSQVDLL
+465 YVHKSHVDLL

-498 GSFDLDSQTFNY
+498 GNFDLNDQTFNY
-510 SAGYSI
+510 AAGYSI
-516 GNTDI
+516 GNTEI

-553 YDPTRDPALYDYSP
+553 YDPARDPALYDYSP
-567 FAPGYFTG
+567 FAPGFFTG
-575 GTLYG
+575 GTLFG
-580 PSILGAVGD
+580 PSLLGSIGD
-589 CAPLNIMGRG
+589 CAPLNILGRG
-599 APSQAARDYVG
+599 APSQAARDYIG

-623 TYANLSGDLFDMP
+623 TYGVLSGDLFDLP
-636 AGAVKAALGF
+636 GGTVKAAMGF
-646 EARVEQGDYNAS
+646 EARVEQGDYNSS

-663 GLTRSAP
+663 ELTRSAS

-685 EISVPLMGG
+685 EVSVPLLG
-694 DWTLPGVV
+694 DDLTLPGIMSLVADY
-702 SMVVDFS
+702 SA
-709 SRTID
+709 RTID

-729 WRVMD
+729 WRIMD
-734 DLAVRISEQTAVKA
+734 DLAVRYSEQTAVKA

-759 TTFSTAADPCDYRY
+759 TAFSRADDPCDYRF
-773 REVGRNPEV
+773 RDVGRNPEQ
-782 RQANCDA
+782 RRANCDA

-804 ASGVTGGNP
+804 ARGVTGGNP
-813 NLINEIADTK
+813 NLINEVADTV

-828 YQPSWW
+828 YQPNWW

-849 EIELNDYVT
+849 EIQLNDYVT
-858 SFSLTQNMEAC
+858 SFSLSQNMAAC
-869 YDYETYPNSQ
+869 YDYDTYPNSQ

-890 EVVDFATG
+890 EVVDFQTG

-916 AFDVSEMAS
+916 AFDVAELAS
-925 WVSRENV
+925 FVSRENV

-977 TAVEWAKGNWYV
+977 TAVEWVYGDWYV

-995 RSGGVIDINRQFDD
+995 RSGGVIDINRQYDD

-1016 NPIYEFDGYTTYNG
+1016 NPIFEFDGYTTYNG
-1030 GVGYTVNDDTTVR
+1030 GVGYYVNDDTTLR

-1050 DYDGFEDDVF
+1050 DYDGFEEDVF
-1060 TPEADLLFVGRQVN
+1060 TPEADLLFIGRQVN
-1074 ASINVRF
+1074 ASLNVRF

>member
-12 LGFYGLAFADQEV
+12 LGFFSFVEAQEASDASSDV
-25 DEAADPVVEQVE
+25 VVE
-37 TGDDSD
+37 TADDED

-101 SGSGGSFGNQSS
+101 SGSGGSFGNQSQ

-187 VINYVLRDDYEGAA
+187 VINYVLKDDYEGAA
-201 MTLTYDDY
+201 MTLVYDDY
-209 AGMSSDTSFQAVMGG
+209 AGLSSDVSFQAVMGG

-235 NFQYEQIGTVFTGDW
+235 NFQYEEIGTVFTGDW
-250 DRYYDR
+250 DRYYDK
-256 ETGMCNTN
+256 ENGVCETN

-272 GKSYQR
+272 GKAYQR
-278 QYIRAGMVVPYTAN
+278 QYIRRGMVVPYTAN
-292 INGVPEVTQT
+292 VEGNPQVTQT

-307 SAIPETGKASAYE
+307 SAIPETGRATLYD
-320 YSFKA
+320 YSFKNGA
-325 GTYGAWFYDGALGS
+325 NGIWYFDGQWPDGTS
-339 DNQMWHFGGAPGDLV
+339 WHFGDIGDLQ
-354 PYNDGINYGS
+354 PYYDGINYGS
-364 SFFGFDNP
+364 SFFGFD
-372 AGFREDYNTL
+372 AMDAYRSDFNTL

-412 GFFSFDYGNESGYP
+412 GFFSFDYGNTSGYP
-426 YSTYAFG
+426 YSTWAFG

-446 PYLTQ
+446 PFLTQ
-451 NSVDILNSYGLTEF
+451 NSVDIMNSYGATEV
-465 YVSKSQVDLL
+465 YVHKSHIDLL

-498 GSFDLDSQTFNY
+498 GNFDLNDQTFNY
-510 SAGYSI
+510 AAGYSI
-516 GNTDI
+516 GNTEI

-553 YDPTRDPALYDYSP
+553 YDPARDPALYDYSP
-567 FAPGYFTG
+567 FAPGFFTG
-575 GTLYG
+575 GTLFG
-580 PSILGAVGD
+580 PSLLGSIGD
-589 CAPLNIMGRG
+589 CAPLNILGRG
-599 APSQAARDYVG
+599 APSQAARDYIG

-623 TYANLSGDLFDMP
+623 TYGVLSGDLFDLP
-636 AGAVKAALGF
+636 GGTVKAAMGF
-646 EARVEQGDYNAS
+646 EARVEQGDYNSS

-663 GLTRSAP
+663 ELTRSAA

-685 EISVPLMGG
+685 EVSVPLLGN
-694 DWTLPGVV
+694 DLTLPGVMSLV
-702 SMVVDFS
+702 ADYSA
-709 SRTID
+709 RTID
-714 NSIAGSYDVDATSLN
+714 NTIAGSYDVDATSLN
-729 WRVMD
+729 WRIMD
-734 DLAVRISEQTAVKA
+734 DLAVRYSEQTAVKA

-759 TTFSTAADPCDYRY
+759 TAFSRADDPCDYRF
-773 REVGRNPEV
+773 RDVGRNPEQ
-782 RQANCDA
+782 RRANCDA

-804 ASGVTGGNP
+804 ARGVTGGNP
-813 NLINEIADTK
+813 NLINEVADTV

-828 YQPSWW
+828 YQPNWW

-849 EIELNDYVT
+849 EIELTDYVT
-858 SFSLTQNMEAC
+858 SFSLSQNMAAC
-869 YDYETYPNSQ
+869 YDYDTYPNSQ

-916 AFDVSEMAS
+916 AFDVAELAS
-925 WVSRENV
+925 FVSRENV

-977 TAVEWAKGNWYV
+977 TAVEWVYGDWYV

-995 RSGGVIDINRQFDD
+995 RSGGVIDINRQYDD

-1030 GVGYTVNDDTTVR
+1030 GVGYYVNDDTTLR

-1050 DYDGFEDDVF
+1050 DYDGFEEDVF
-1060 TPEADLLFVGRQVN
+1060 TPEADLLFIGRQVN
-1074 ASINVRF
+1074 ASLNVRF

>member
-12 LGFYGLAFADQEV
+12 LGFFSFVEAQEASDASSDV
-25 DEAADPVVEQVE
+25 VVE
-37 TGDDSD
+37 TADDED

-101 SGSGGSFGNQSS
+101 SGSGGSFGNQSQ

-187 VINYVLRDDYEGAA
+187 VINYVLKDDYEGAA
-201 MTLTYDDY
+201 MTLVYDDY
-209 AGMSSDTSFQAVMGG
+209 AGLSSDVSFQAVMGG

-235 NFQYEQIGTVFTGDW
+235 NFQYEEIGTVFTGDW
-250 DRYYDR
+250 DRYYDK
-256 ETGMCNTN
+256 ENGVCETN
-264 SLVRTYAS
+264 SLVRTYAA
-272 GKSYQR
+272 GKAYQR
-278 QYIRAGMVVPYTAN
+278 QYIRRGMVVPYTAN
-292 INGVPEVTQT
+292 VEGNPQVTQT

-307 SAIPETGKASAYE
+307 SAIPETGRATLYD
-320 YSFKA
+320 YSFKNGA
-325 GTYGAWFYDGALGS
+325 NGIWYFDGQWPDGTS
-339 DNQMWHFGGAPGDLV
+339 WHFGDIGDLQ
-354 PYNDGINYGS
+354 PYYDGINYGS
-364 SFFGFDNP
+364 SFFGFD
-372 AGFREDYNTL
+372 AMDAYRSDFNTL

-412 GFFSFDYGNESGYP
+412 GFFSFDYGNTSGYP
-426 YSTYAFG
+426 YSTWAFG

-446 PYLTQ
+446 PFLTQ
-451 NSVDILNSYGLTEF
+451 NSVDIMNSYGATEV
-465 YVSKSQVDLL
+465 YVHKSHIDLL

-498 GSFDLDSQTFNY
+498 GNFDLNDQTFNY
-510 SAGYSI
+510 AAGYSI
-516 GNTDI
+516 GNTEI

-553 YDPTRDPALYDYSP
+553 YDPARDPALYDYSP
-567 FAPGYFTG
+567 FAPGFFTG
-575 GTLYG
+575 GTLFG
-580 PSILGAVGD
+580 PSLLGSIGD
-589 CAPLNIMGRG
+589 CAPLNILGRG
-599 APSQAARDYVG
+599 APSQAARDYIG

-623 TYANLSGDLFDMP
+623 TYGVLSGDLFDLP
-636 AGAVKAALGF
+636 GGTVKAAMGF
-646 EARVEQGDYNAS
+646 EARVEQGDYNSS

-663 GLTRSAP
+663 ELTRSAA

-685 EISVPLMGG
+685 EVSVPLLGN
-694 DWTLPGVV
+694 DLTLPGVMSLV
-702 SMVVDFS
+702 ADYSA
-709 SRTID
+709 RTID

-729 WRVMD
+729 WRIMD
-734 DLAVRISEQTAVKA
+734 DLAVRYSEQTAVKA

-759 TTFSTAADPCDYRY
+759 TAFSRADDPCDYRF
-773 REVGRNPEV
+773 RDVGRNPEQ
-782 RQANCDA
+782 RRANCDA

-804 ASGVTGGNP
+804 ARGVTGGNP
-813 NLINEIADTK
+813 NLINEVADTV

-828 YQPSWW
+828 YQPNWW

-849 EIELNDYVT
+849 EIQLNDYVT
-858 SFSLTQNMEAC
+858 SFSLSQNMAAC
-869 YDYETYPNSQ
+869 YDYDTYPNSQ

-890 EVVDFATG
+890 EVVDFQTG

-916 AFDVSEMAS
+916 AFDVAELAS
-925 WVSRENV
+925 FVSRENV

-977 TAVEWAKGNWYV
+977 TAVEWVYGDWYV

-995 RSGGVIDINRQFDD
+995 RSGGVIDINRQYDD

-1016 NPIYEFDGYTTYNG
+1016 NPIFEFDGYTTYNG
-1030 GVGYTVNDDTTVR
+1030 GVGYYVNDDTTLR

-1050 DYDGFEDDVF
+1050 DYDGFEEDVF
-1060 TPEADLLFVGRQVN
+1060 TPEADLLFIGRQVN
-1074 ASINVRF
+1074 ASLNVRF

>member
-12 LGFYGLAFADQEV
+12 LGFFSFIEAQEASDASSDV
-25 DEAADPVVEQVE
+25 VVE
-37 TGDDSD
+37 TADDED

-101 SGSGGSFGNQSS
+101 SGSGGSFGNQSQ

-187 VINYVLRDDYEGAA
+187 VINYVLKDDYEGAA
-201 MTLTYDDY
+201 MTLVYDDY
-209 AGMSSDTSFQAVMGG
+209 AGLSSDVSFQAVMGG

-235 NFQYEQIGTVFTGDW
+235 NFQYEEIGTVFTGDW
-250 DRYYDR
+250 DRYYDK
-256 ETGMCNTN
+256 ENGVCETN
-264 SLVRTYAS
+264 SLVRTYAA
-272 GKSYQR
+272 GKAYQR
-278 QYIRAGMVVPYTAN
+278 QYIRRGMVVPYTAN
-292 INGVPEVTQT
+292 VEGNPQVTQT

-307 SAIPETGKASAYE
+307 SAIPETGRATLYD
-320 YSFKA
+320 YSFKNGA
-325 GTYGAWFYDGALGS
+325 NGIWYFDGQWPDGTS
-339 DNQMWHFGGAPGDLV
+339 WHFGDIGDLQ
-354 PYNDGINYGS
+354 PYYDGINYGS
-364 SFFGFDNP
+364 SFFGFD
-372 AGFREDYNTL
+372 AMDAYRSDFNTL

-412 GFFSFDYGNESGYP
+412 GFFSFDYGNTSGYP
-426 YSTYAFG
+426 YSTWAFG

-446 PYLTQ
+446 PFLTQ
-451 NSVDILNSYGLTEF
+451 NSVDIMNSYGATEV
-465 YVSKSQVDLL
+465 YVHKSHVDLL

-498 GSFDLDSQTFNY
+498 GNFDLNDQTFNY
-510 SAGYSI
+510 AAGYSI
-516 GNTDI
+516 GNTEI

-553 YDPTRDPALYDYSP
+553 YDPARDPALYDYSP
-567 FAPGYFTG
+567 FAPGFFTG
-575 GTLYG
+575 GTLFG
-580 PSILGAVGD
+580 PSLLGSIGD
-589 CAPLNIMGRG
+589 CAPLNILGRG
-599 APSQAARDYVG
+599 APSQAARDYIG

-623 TYANLSGDLFDMP
+623 TYGVLSGDLFDLP
-636 AGAVKAALGF
+636 GGTVKAAMGF
-646 EARVEQGDYNAS
+646 EARVEQGDYNSS

-663 GLTRSAP
+663 ELTRSAS

-685 EISVPLMGG
+685 EVSVPLLGN
-694 DWTLPGVV
+694 DLTLPGIMSLVADY
-702 SMVVDFS
+702 SA
-709 SRTID
+709 RTID

-729 WRVMD
+729 WRIMD
-734 DLAVRISEQTAVKA
+734 DLAVRYSEQTAVKA

-759 TTFSTAADPCDYRY
+759 TAFSRADDPCDYRF
-773 REVGRNPEV
+773 RDVGRNPEQ
-782 RQANCDA
+782 RRANCDA

-804 ASGVTGGNP
+804 ARGVTGGNP
-813 NLINEIADTK
+813 NLINEVADTV

-828 YQPSWW
+828 YQPNWW

-849 EIELNDYVT
+849 EIQLNDYVT
-858 SFSLTQNMEAC
+858 SFSLSQNMAAC
-869 YDYETYPNSQ
+869 YDYDTYPNSQ

-890 EVVDFATG
+890 EVVDFQTG

-916 AFDVSEMAS
+916 AFDVAELAS
-925 WVSRENV
+925 FVSRENV

-977 TAVEWAKGNWYV
+977 TAVEWVYGDWYV

-995 RSGGVIDINRQFDD
+995 RSGGVIDINRQYDD

-1016 NPIYEFDGYTTYNG
+1016 NPIFEFDGYTTYNG
-1030 GVGYTVNDDTTVR
+1030 GVGYYVNDDTTLR

-1050 DYDGFEDDVF
+1050 DYDGFEEDVF
-1060 TPEADLLFVGRQVN
+1060 TPEADLLFIGRQVN
-1074 ASINVRF
+1074 ASLNVRF

>member
-12 LGFYGLAFADQEV
+12 LGFFSFIEAQEASDASSDV
-25 DEAADPVVEQVE
+25 VVE
-37 TGDDSD
+37 TADDED

-101 SGSGGSFGNQSS
+101 SGSGGSFGNQSQ

-187 VINYVLRDDYEGAA
+187 VINYVLKDDYEGAA
-201 MTLTYDDY
+201 MTLVYDDY
-209 AGMSSDTSFQAVMGG
+209 AGLSSDVSFQAVMGG

-235 NFQYEQIGTVFTGDW
+235 NFQYEEIGTVFTGDW
-250 DRYYDR
+250 DRYYDK
-256 ETGMCNTN
+256 ENGVCETN
-264 SLVRTYAS
+264 SLVRTYAA
-272 GKSYQR
+272 GKAYQR
-278 QYIRAGMVVPYTAN
+278 QYIRRGMVVPYTAN
-292 INGVPEVTQT
+292 VEGNPQVTQT

-307 SAIPETGKASAYE
+307 SAIPETGRATLYD
-320 YSFKA
+320 YSFKNGA
-325 GTYGAWFYDGALGS
+325 NGIWYFDGQWPDGTS
-339 DNQMWHFGGAPGDLV
+339 WHFGDIGDLQ
-354 PYNDGINYGS
+354 PYYDGINYGS
-364 SFFGFDNP
+364 SFFGFD
-372 AGFREDYNTL
+372 AMDAYRSDFNTL

-412 GFFSFDYGNESGYP
+412 GFFSFDYGNTSGYP
-426 YSTYAFG
+426 YSTWAFG

-446 PYLTQ
+446 PFLTQ
-451 NSVDILNSYGLTEF
+451 NSVDIMNSYGATEV
-465 YVSKSQVDLL
+465 YVHKSHVDLL

-498 GSFDLDSQTFNY
+498 GNFDLNDQTFNY
-510 SAGYSI
+510 AAGYSI
-516 GNTDI
+516 GNTEI

-553 YDPTRDPALYDYSP
+553 YDPARDPALYDYSP

-575 GTLYG
+575 GTLFG
-580 PSILGAVGD
+580 PSLLGSIGD
-589 CAPLNIMGRG
+589 CAPLNILGRG
-599 APSQAARDYVG
+599 APSQAARDYIG

-623 TYANLSGDLFDMP
+623 TYGVLSGDLFDLP
-636 AGAVKAALGF
+636 GGTVKAAMGF
-646 EARVEQGDYNAS
+646 EARVEQGDYNSS

-663 GLTRSAP
+663 ELTRSAS

-685 EISVPLMGG
+685 EVSVPLLG
-694 DWTLPGVV
+694 DDLTLPGIMSLVADY
-702 SMVVDFS
+702 SA
-709 SRTID
+709 RTID

-729 WRVMD
+729 WRIMD
-734 DLAVRISEQTAVKA
+734 DLAVRYSEQTAVKA

-759 TTFSTAADPCDYRY
+759 TAFSRADDPCDYRF
-773 REVGRNPEV
+773 RDVGRNPEQ
-782 RQANCDA
+782 RRANCDA

-804 ASGVTGGNP
+804 ARGVTGGNP
-813 NLINEIADTK
+813 NLINEVADTV

-828 YQPSWW
+828 YQPNWW

-849 EIELNDYVT
+849 EIQLNDYVT
-858 SFSLTQNMEAC
+858 SFSLSQNMAAC
-869 YDYETYPNSQ
+869 YDYDTYPNSQ

-890 EVVDFATG
+890 EVVDFQTG

-916 AFDVSEMAS
+916 AFDVAELAS
-925 WVSRENV
+925 FVSRENV

-977 TAVEWAKGNWYV
+977 TAVEWVYGDWYV

-995 RSGGVIDINRQFDD
+995 RSGGVIDINRQYDD

-1030 GVGYTVNDDTTVR
+1030 GVGYYVNDDTTLR

-1050 DYDGFEDDVF
+1050 DYDGFEEDVF
-1060 TPEADLLFVGRQVN
+1060 TPEADLLFIGRQVN
-1074 ASINVRF
+1074 ASLNVRF